1 MAVTTTPITKITIDS
16 KNFQEKDP
24 DTGAFLPKMNANVF
38 GQADQL
44 LSKAERV
51 LQSTINAF
59 EGFNTNLRTTFQTNN
74 LSDPK
79 NPIYA
84 GRFSQ
89 SAYINTSDRDNAMR
103 SLQSAFN
110 TKIHYDSIGDAGF
123 DIKAEDAVLVNI
135 TKSFKNRKAQMKAI
149 EELDKVGGTL
159 DVDSAKT
166 KKNPY
171 RSVISVPMSKT
182 DYDAIINNN
191 TQKEA
196 NKILSKYVK
205 DTIPRANKENRLE
218 TSRQNAV
225 KKEKEAKEAE
235 RKEKQND
242 VKKEKEAKE
251 AERKEKQKEKEEEES
266 KRKTKGTLL
275 KILAVLGAMAD
286 LVRRVVTAALANSIQ
301 TKQDAITGHNL
312 GLTTEEVRRYKY
324 FDIAHGMEGG
334 TTVRAMSALQSAFGL
349 GQEIDTAKLEKLAP
363 VLRGDTANLART
375 GVAGGEETNKLL
387 GMILTDYL
395 KQYLSG
401 KNSLNQYESN
411 PSVRRANLVSNL
423 NSAFPELGTLF
434 GTMLEDYESGIYKE
448 KFIDYTG
455 WLSTTKTNQG
465 SMSDA
470 QLNAFQ
476 EMGALLTS
484 VNSKLK
490 DLTDKYLAGFA
501 LSLVGLV
508 QKVDNIQFGKT
519 ATEKNEQNKTNKQL
533 NLEARESMRA
543 HRDLAQTQFENT
555 FRERFGFDLASTGLT
570 ISDLIS
576 YKDLNT
582 QDSSVRATKIREFA
596 SRIIY
601 GDNADL
607 LAYLASYEQYNK
619 LYEQANTEAQ
629 KTSGKVDYNK
639 SDYVLSFI
647 LKNIEKNIQEY
658 SRPKETGTYKVQGQ
672 TVGSYK
678 NLVSRLRDT
687 GVDLSVDEKIA
698 LNHGLINYL
707 STYGDI
713 EAQLS
718 ESGDNDFL
726 DEIALLYN
734 AQNPD
739 NKIAFNKGL
748 YSGNMSKEGREKFE
762 QLFKAGAFT
771 DDMLLQAYINL
782 LSGKGNAVTRRKDF
796 MNSMENAFYESQY
809 DAKTTQASSIAL
821 GGYVLGD
828 LLTKSAID
836 AVREEWAKKGYTLDN
851 KAVVYANS
859 DNRTL
864 DIIIYGTDTRGNRK
878 ELKTV
883 HYGAYDS
890 SVDKAV
896 DVDLSNL
903 R

>member
-24 DTGAFLPKMNANVF
+24 VTGAFLPKMNANVF

-59 EGFNTNLRTTFQTNN
+59 EGFNTNLRMTAQTNN

-79 NPIYA
+79 NPIYT

-110 TKIHYDSIGDAGF
+110 AKISYDSIGDAGF

-135 TKSFKNRKAQMKAI
+135 TKNFKNRKAQMKAI

-196 NKILSKYVK
+196 NKILSKYVN
-205 DTIPRANKENRLE
+205 DTIPMANKENRLE
-218 TSRQNAV
+218 TSR
-225 KKEKEAKEAE
+225 
-235 RKEKQND
+235 QND

-266 KRKTKGTLL
+266 KRKTMGTLL
-275 KILAVLGAMAD
+275 KILAVLGAIAD
-286 LVRRVVTAALANSIQ
+286 LVRRVVTTALANSIQ
-301 TKQDAITGHNL
+301 AKQDAITGHNL

-334 TTVRAMSALQSAFGL
+334 TTVGAMSALQTAFGL
-349 GQEIDTAKLEKLAP
+349 GQEIDITKLEKLTP
-363 VLRGDTANLART
+363 VLSGDTANLART
-375 GVAGGEETNKLL
+375 GVAGGGETNKLL

-423 NSAFPELGTLF
+423 NSVFPELGTLF
-434 GTMLEDYESGIYKE
+434 GTMLEDYESGIYKG
-448 KFIDYTG
+448 KFSDYTG

-465 SMSDA
+465 GISDA
-470 QLNAFQ
+470 QQNAYQ

-490 DLTDKYLAGFA
+490 DLTNKYLTDFA
-501 LSLVGLV
+501 LSLAGLV

-533 NLEARESMRA
+533 NLEARESMQA
-543 HRDLAQTQFENT
+543 HRHLAQTQFENT

-570 ISDLIS
+570 MSDLIS
-576 YKDLNT
+576 YKNLNN
-582 QDSSVRATKIREFA
+582 QDSSVRATKIREIA

-601 GDNADL
+601 GDNVDL

-619 LYEQANTEAQ
+619 LYEQANTEAR
-629 KTSGKVDYNK
+629 KTSGKVDYNTA
-639 SDYVLSFI
+639 DYLLSFI
-647 LKNIEKNIQEY
+647 LQNIEKNIQEY
-658 SRPKETGTYKVQGQ
+658 SRPKETGTYTVQGQ
-672 TVGSYK
+672 TVSPYK

-687 GVDLSVDEKIA
+687 GADLSVDEKTA
-698 LNHGLINYL
+698 LSYGLINYL
-707 STYGDI
+707 STYGGI
-713 EAQLS
+713 EAQLL

-748 YSGNMSKEGREKFE
+748 YFGNMSKEGREKFE

-782 LSGKGNAVTRRKDF
+782 LSGKGNAITRRKDF

-809 DAKTTQASSIAL
+809 DKKTTQASSIAL
-821 GGYVLGD
+821 SSYVLGN

-836 AVREEWAKKGYTLDN
+836 AIREEWAKKGYTLDN

-864 DIIIYGTDTRGNRK
+864 DITLYGTDTRGNRK
-878 ELKTV
+878 ELQTI

>member
-24 DTGAFLPKMNANVF
+24 VTGAFLPKMNANVF

-59 EGFNTNLRTTFQTNN
+59 EGFNTNLRMTAQTNN

-79 NPIYA
+79 NPIYT

-110 TKIHYDSIGDAGF
+110 AKISYDSIGDAGF

-135 TKSFKNRKAQMKAI
+135 TKNFKNRKAQMKAI

-196 NKILSKYVK
+196 NKILSKYVN

-218 TSRQNAV
+218 TSR
-225 KKEKEAKEAE
+225 
-235 RKEKQND
+235 QND

-266 KRKTKGTLL
+266 KRKTMGTLL
-275 KILAVLGAMAD
+275 KILAVLGSIAD
-286 LVRRVVTAALANSIQ
+286 LVRRVVTTALANSIQ
-301 TKQDAITGHNL
+301 AKQDAITGHNL

-334 TTVRAMSALQSAFGL
+334 TTVGAMSALQSAFGL

-375 GVAGGEETNKLL
+375 GVAGGGETNKLL

-401 KNSLNQYESN
+401 KNSLNQYEPN

-434 GTMLEDYESGIYKE
+434 GTMLEDYESGIYKG
-448 KFIDYTG
+448 KFSDYTG

-465 SMSDA
+465 GMSDA
-470 QLNAFQ
+470 QQNAFQ

-533 NLEARESMRA
+533 NLEAREAMQA

-570 ISDLIS
+570 IGDLIS
-576 YKDLNT
+576 YKNLNN

-619 LYEQANTEAQ
+619 LYEQANIEAR
-629 KTSGKVDYNK
+629 KTSGKVDYNT

-647 LKNIEKNIQEY
+647 MKNIEKNIQDY
-658 SRPKETGTYKVQGQ
+658 SRPKETGAYTVQGQ
-672 TVGSYK
+672 TVSPYK

-687 GVDLSVDEKIA
+687 GVDLSVEEKIA
-698 LNHGLINYL
+698 LSHGLINYL
-707 STYGDI
+707 STYGGI

-771 DDMLLQAYINL
+771 DDMLLRAYINL
-782 LSGKGNAVTRRKDF
+782 LSGKGNAITRRKDF

-809 DAKTTQASSIAL
+809 DAKTAQASSIAL
-821 GGYVLGD
+821 SSYVLGN

-836 AVREEWAKKGYTLDN
+836 DIREEWAKKGYTLDN

-864 DIIIYGTDTRGNRK
+864 DITLYGTDTRGNRK
-878 ELKTV
+878 ELQTI

>member
-79 NPIYA
+79 NPIYT

-196 NKILSKYVK
+196 NKILSKYVN

-218 TSRQNAV
+218 TSR
-225 KKEKEAKEAE
+225 
-235 RKEKQND
+235 QND

-251 AERKEKQKEKEEEES
+251 AERKEKQKEKEEEDP

-301 TKQDAITGHNL
+301 TKQDATTGHNL

-434 GTMLEDYESGIYKE
+434 GTMLEDYESGIYKG
-448 KFIDYTG
+448 KFSDYTG

-465 SMSDA
+465 GMSDA

-533 NLEARESMRA
+533 NLEARESMQA
-543 HRDLAQTQFENT
+543 HRDLAQAQFENT

-582 QDSSVRATKIREFA
+582 QNSSVRATKIREFA

-687 GVDLSVDEKIA
+687 GADLSVDEKIA

-821 GGYVLGD
+821 SGYVLGN

-836 AVREEWAKKGYTLDN
+836 DVREEWAKKGYTLDN

-864 DIIIYGTDTRGNRK
+864 DITLYGTDNRGNRK
-878 ELKTV
+878 ELQTI

>member
-1 MAVTTTPITKITIDS
+1 M
-16 KNFQEKDP
+16 
-24 DTGAFLPKMNANVF
+24 
-38 GQADQL
+38 
-44 LSKAERV
+44 
-51 LQSTINAF
+51 
-59 EGFNTNLRTTFQTNN
+59 
-74 LSDPK
+74 
-79 NPIYA
+79 
-84 GRFSQ
+84 
-89 SAYINTSDRDNAMR
+89 
-103 SLQSAFN
+103 
-110 TKIHYDSIGDAGF
+110 
-123 DIKAEDAVLVNI
+123 
-135 TKSFKNRKAQMKAI
+135 
-149 EELDKVGGTL
+149 
-159 DVDSAKT
+159 
-166 KKNPY
+166 
-171 RSVISVPMSKT
+171 
-182 DYDAIINNN
+182 
-191 TQKEA
+191 
-196 NKILSKYVK
+196 
-205 DTIPRANKENRLE
+205 
-218 TSRQNAV
+218 
-225 KKEKEAKEAE
+225 
-235 RKEKQND
+235 
-242 VKKEKEAKE
+242 
-251 AERKEKQKEKEEEES
+251 
-266 KRKTKGTLL
+266 
-275 KILAVLGAMAD
+275 KILAVLGAIAD
-286 LVRRVVTAALANSIQ
+286 LVRRVVTTALANSIQ
-301 TKQDAITGHNL
+301 AKQDAITGHNL

-334 TTVRAMSALQSAFGL
+334 ATVGAMSALQSAFGL
-349 GQEIDTAKLEKLAP
+349 GQEIDIAKLEKLTP
-363 VLRGDTANLART
+363 VLSGDTANLART
-375 GVAGGEETNKLL
+375 GVAGGGETNKLL

-434 GTMLEDYESGIYKE
+434 GTMLEDYESGIYKG
-448 KFIDYTG
+448 KFSDYTG

-465 SMSDA
+465 GMSDA
-470 QLNAFQ
+470 QQNAFQ
-476 EMGALLTS
+476 EMGALITS

-533 NLEARESMRA
+533 NLEARESMQA

-570 ISDLIS
+570 MSDLIS
-576 YKDLNT
+576 YKNLNA
-582 QDSSVRATKIREFA
+582 QDSSPRATKIREVA

-619 LYEQANTEAQ
+619 LYEQANAEAR
-629 KTSGKVDYNK
+629 KTSGKVDYNT

-658 SRPKETGTYKVQGQ
+658 SRPKETGAYTVQGQ
-672 TVGSYK
+672 TVSSYK
-678 NLVSRLRDT
+678 NLISRLRDT
-687 GVDLSVDEKIA
+687 GADLTVDEKTA
-698 LNHGLINYL
+698 LSYGLINYL
-707 STYGDI
+707 STYGGI
-713 EAQLS
+713 EAQLL

-782 LSGKGNAVTRRKDF
+782 LSGKGNAITRRKDF
-796 MNSMENAFYESQY
+796 MDSMENAFYESQY
-809 DAKTTQASSIAL
+809 DKKTTQASSIAL
-821 GGYVLGD
+821 SSYVLGN

-836 AVREEWAKKGYTLDN
+836 DIREEWAKKGYTLDN

-864 DIIIYGTDTRGNRK
+864 DITLYGTDTRGNRK
-878 ELKTV
+878 ELQTI

>member
-24 DTGAFLPKMNANVF
+24 VTGAFLPKMNANVF

-59 EGFNTNLRTTFQTNN
+59 EGFNTNLRMTAQANN

-79 NPIYA
+79 NPIYT

-110 TKIHYDSIGDAGF
+110 AKISYDSIGDAGF

-135 TKSFKNRKAQMKAI
+135 TKNFKNRKAQMKAI

-159 DVDSAKT
+159 DTDSAKT

-196 NKILSKYVK
+196 NKILSKYVN

-218 TSRQNAV
+218 TSR
-225 KKEKEAKEAE
+225 
-235 RKEKQND
+235 QND

-266 KRKTKGTLL
+266 KRKTMGTLL
-275 KILAVLGAMAD
+275 KILAVLGAIAD
-286 LVRRVVTAALANSIQ
+286 LVRRVVTTALANSIQ
-301 TKQDAITGHNL
+301 AKQDAITGHNL

-334 TTVRAMSALQSAFGL
+334 TTVGAMSALQSAFGL

-375 GVAGGEETNKLL
+375 GVAGGGETNKLL

-434 GTMLEDYESGIYKE
+434 GTMLEDYESGIYKG
-448 KFIDYTG
+448 KFSDYTG

-465 SMSDA
+465 GMSDA
-470 QLNAFQ
+470 QQNAFQ

-501 LSLVGLV
+501 LSLAGLV

-533 NLEARESMRA
+533 NLEARESMQA
-543 HRDLAQTQFENT
+543 HRYLAQTQFENT

-570 ISDLIS
+570 MSDLIS
-576 YKDLNT
+576 YKNLDT
-582 QDSSVRATKIREFA
+582 KDSSVRATKIREFV

-619 LYEQANTEAQ
+619 LYEQANTEAR
-629 KTSGKVDYNK
+629 KTSGKVDYNT

-687 GVDLSVDEKIA
+687 GADLSVDEKTA
-698 LNHGLINYL
+698 LSYGLINYL
-707 STYGDI
+707 STYGGI
-713 EAQLS
+713 EAQLL

-782 LSGKGNAVTRRKDF
+782 LSGKGNAITRRKDF

-809 DAKTTQASSIAL
+809 DKKTTQASSIAL
-821 GGYVLGD
+821 SSYVLGN

-836 AVREEWAKKGYTLDN
+836 DIREEWAKKGYTLDN

-864 DIIIYGTDTRGNRK
+864 DITLYGTDTRGNRK
-878 ELKTV
+878 ELQTI

>member
-24 DTGAFLPKMNANVF
+24 VTGAFLPKMNANVF

-79 NPIYA
+79 NPIYT

-110 TKIHYDSIGDAGF
+110 AKISYDSIGDAGF

-196 NKILSKYVK
+196 NKILSKYVN
-205 DTIPRANKENRLE
+205 DTIPMANKENRLE
-218 TSRQNAV
+218 TSR
-225 KKEKEAKEAE
+225 
-235 RKEKQND
+235 QND

-266 KRKTKGTLL
+266 KRKTMGTLL
-275 KILAVLGAMAD
+275 KIHAALGAIAE
-286 LVRRVVTAALANSIQ
+286 LVRRLVTTILANSIQ
-301 TKQDAITGHNL
+301 AKQDAITGHNL

-334 TTVRAMSALQSAFGL
+334 TTVGAMSALQSAFGL
-349 GQEIDTAKLEKLAP
+349 GQEIDITKLDKLAP
-363 VLRGDTANLART
+363 VLSGDTANLART
-375 GVAGGEETNKLL
+375 GVAGGGETNKLL

-434 GTMLEDYESGIYKE
+434 GTMLEDYESGIYKG
-448 KFIDYTG
+448 KFSDYTG

-465 SMSDA
+465 GMSDA
-470 QLNAFQ
+470 QQNAFQ

-501 LSLVGLV
+501 LSLAGLV

-533 NLEARESMRA
+533 NLEARESMQA
-543 HRDLAQTQFENT
+543 HRYLAQTQFENT

-570 ISDLIS
+570 MSDLIS
-576 YKDLNT
+576 YKNLNT

-619 LYEQANTEAQ
+619 LYEQANTEAR
-629 KTSGKVDYNK
+629 KTSGKVDYNT

-672 TVGSYK
+672 TVGSYR

-687 GVDLSVDEKIA
+687 GADLTVDEKTA
-698 LNHGLINYL
+698 LNYGLINYL
-707 STYGDI
+707 STYGGI

-782 LSGKGNAVTRRKDF
+782 LSGKGNAITRRKDF

-809 DAKTTQASSIAL
+809 DKKTTQASSIAL
-821 GGYVLGD
+821 SSYVLGN

-836 AVREEWAKKGYTLDN
+836 DIREEWAKKGYTLDN

-864 DIIIYGTDTRGNRK
+864 DITLYGTDTRGNRK
-878 ELKTV
+878 ELQTI

>member
-24 DTGAFLPKMNANVF
+24 VTGAFLPKMNANVF

-79 NPIYA
+79 NPIYT

-110 TKIHYDSIGDAGF
+110 AKISYDSIGDAGF

-135 TKSFKNRKAQMKAI
+135 TKNFKNRKAQMKAI

-196 NKILSKYVK
+196 NKILSKYVN
-205 DTIPRANKENRLE
+205 DTIPMANKENRLE
-218 TSRQNAV
+218 TSR
-225 KKEKEAKEAE
+225 
-235 RKEKQND
+235 QND

-266 KRKTKGTLL
+266 KRKTMGTLL
-275 KILAVLGAMAD
+275 KILAVLGAIAD
-286 LVRRVVTAALANSIQ
+286 LVRRVVTTALANSIQ
-301 TKQDAITGHNL
+301 AKQDAITGHNL

-334 TTVRAMSALQSAFGL
+334 TTVGAMSALQSAFGL
-349 GQEIDTAKLEKLAP
+349 GQEIDTTKLEKLAP

-375 GVAGGEETNKLL
+375 GVAGGGETNKLL

-434 GTMLEDYESGIYKE
+434 GTMLEDYESGIYKG
-448 KFIDYTG
+448 KFSDYTG

-465 SMSDA
+465 GRSDA

-533 NLEARESMRA
+533 NLEAREAMQA

-570 ISDLIS
+570 MSDLIS
-576 YKDLNT
+576 YKNLNT
-582 QDSSVRATKIREFA
+582 RDSSVRATKIREFA

-619 LYEQANTEAQ
+619 LYEQANAEAR
-629 KTSGKVDYNK
+629 KTSGKVDYNT

-658 SRPKETGTYKVQGQ
+658 SRPKETGIYKVQGQ

-687 GVDLSVDEKIA
+687 GADLTVDEKTA
-698 LNHGLINYL
+698 LSYGLINYL
-707 STYGDI
+707 STYGGI
-713 EAQLS
+713 EAQLL

-782 LSGKGNAVTRRKDF
+782 LSGKGNAITRRKDF

-809 DAKTTQASSIAL
+809 DKKTTQASSIAL
-821 GGYVLGD
+821 SSYVLGN

-836 AVREEWAKKGYTLDN
+836 DIREEWAKKGYTLDN

-864 DIIIYGTDTRGNRK
+864 DITLYGTDTRGNRK
-878 ELKTV
+878 ELQTI

>member
-24 DTGAFLPKMNANVF
+24 VTGAFLPKMNANVF

-79 NPIYA
+79 NPIYT

-110 TKIHYDSIGDAGF
+110 AKISYDSIGDAGF
-123 DIKAEDAVLVNI
+123 DIKAEDAVLINI

-196 NKILSKYVK
+196 NKILSKYVN

-218 TSRQNAV
+218 TSR
-225 KKEKEAKEAE
+225 
-235 RKEKQND
+235 QND

-266 KRKTKGTLL
+266 KRKTMGTLL
-275 KILAVLGAMAD
+275 KILAVLGAIAD
-286 LVRRVVTAALANSIQ
+286 LVRRVVTTALANSIQ
-301 TKQDAITGHNL
+301 AKQDAITGHNL

-334 TTVRAMSALQSAFGL
+334 TTVGAMSALQSAFGL
-349 GQEIDTAKLEKLAP
+349 GQEIDIAKLEKLTP
-363 VLRGDTANLART
+363 VLSGDTANLART
-375 GVAGGEETNKLL
+375 GVAGGGETNKLL

-401 KNSLNQYESN
+401 KNSLDQYESN

-434 GTMLEDYESGIYKE
+434 GTMLEDYESGIYKG
-448 KFIDYTG
+448 KFSDYTG
-455 WLSTTKTNQG
+455 WLSTTRTNQG
-465 SMSDA
+465 GMSDA
-470 QLNAFQ
+470 QQNAFQ

-490 DLTDKYLAGFA
+490 DLTDKYLVGFA
-501 LSLVGLV
+501 LSLAGLV

-533 NLEARESMRA
+533 NLEARESMQA
-543 HRDLAQTQFENT
+543 HRYLAQTQFENT

-570 ISDLIS
+570 MSDLIS
-576 YKDLNT
+576 YKNLNT

-619 LYEQANTEAQ
+619 LYEQANTEAR

-639 SDYVLSFI
+639 YDYVLSFI

-658 SRPKETGTYKVQGQ
+658 SKPKEIGMYTVQGQ
-672 TVGSYK
+672 TVSSYK

-687 GVDLSVDEKIA
+687 GADLTVDEKTA
-698 LNHGLINYL
+698 LSYGLINYL

-748 YSGNMSKEGREKFE
+748 YFGNMSKEGREKFE

-782 LSGKGNAVTRRKDF
+782 LSGKGNAITRRKDY

-809 DAKTTQASSIAL
+809 DKKTTQASSIAL
-821 GGYVLGD
+821 SSYVLGN

-836 AVREEWAKKGYTLDN
+836 DIREEWAKKGYTLDN

-864 DIIIYGTDTRGNRK
+864 DITLYGTDTRGNRK
-878 ELKTV
+878 ELQTI

>member
-24 DTGAFLPKMNANVF
+24 VTGAFLPKMNANVF

-59 EGFNTNLRTTFQTNN
+59 EGFNTNLRMTAQTNN

-79 NPIYA
+79 NPIYT

-110 TKIHYDSIGDAGF
+110 AKIRYDSIGDAGF

-149 EELDKVGGTL
+149 EELDKVGGNL
-159 DVDSAKT
+159 DTDSAKT

-196 NKILSKYVK
+196 NKILSKYVN
-205 DTIPRANKENRLE
+205 DTIPMANKENRLE
-218 TSRQNAV
+218 TSR
-225 KKEKEAKEAE
+225 
-235 RKEKQND
+235 QND

-251 AERKEKQKEKEEEES
+251 AERKEKQKEREEEES
-266 KRKTKGTLL
+266 KRKTMGTLL
-275 KILAVLGAMAD
+275 KILAVLGAIAD
-286 LVRRVVTAALANSIQ
+286 LVRRAVTTALANSIQ
-301 TKQDAITGHNL
+301 TKQDTITGHNL

-334 TTVRAMSALQSAFGL
+334 TTVGAMSALQTAFGL
-349 GQEIDTAKLEKLAP
+349 GQEIDIAKLDKLAP
-363 VLRGDTANLART
+363 VLSGDTANLART
-375 GVAGGEETNKLL
+375 GVAGGGETNKLL

-434 GTMLEDYESGIYKE
+434 GTMLEDYESGIYKG
-448 KFIDYTG
+448 KFSDYTG
-455 WLSTTKTNQG
+455 WLSTTRTNQG
-465 SMSDA
+465 GMSDA
-470 QLNAFQ
+470 KQNAFQ

-490 DLTDKYLAGFA
+490 DLADKYLAGFA

-533 NLEARESMRA
+533 NLEARESMQA

-555 FRERFGFDLASTGLT
+555 FRERFGFDLASNGLT
-570 ISDLIS
+570 MSDLIS
-576 YKDLNT
+576 YKTLNA
-582 QDSSVRATKIREFA
+582 QDYSPRATKIREIA

-619 LYEQANTEAQ
+619 LYEQANAEAR
-629 KTSGKVDYNK
+629 KTSGKVDYNT

-658 SRPKETGTYKVQGQ
+658 SRPKETGAYTVQGQ
-672 TVGSYK
+672 TVSSYK
-678 NLVSRLRDT
+678 NLISRLRDT
-687 GVDLSVDEKIA
+687 GADLTVDEKTA
-698 LNHGLINYL
+698 LSYGLINYL
-707 STYGDI
+707 STYGGI

-782 LSGKGNAVTRRKDF
+782 LSGKGNAITRRKDF

-809 DAKTTQASSIAL
+809 DKKTTQASSIAL
-821 GGYVLGD
+821 SSYVLGN

-836 AVREEWAKKGYTLDN
+836 NIREEWTKKGYTLDN

-864 DIIIYGTDTRGNRK
+864 DITLYGTDTRGNRK
-878 ELKTV
+878 ELQTI

>member
-24 DTGAFLPKMNANVF
+24 VTGAFLPKMNANVF

-59 EGFNTNLRTTFQTNN
+59 EGFNTNLRMTAQTNN

-79 NPIYA
+79 NPIYT

-110 TKIHYDSIGDAGF
+110 AKVSYDSIGDAGF

-135 TKSFKNRKAQMKAI
+135 TKNFKNRKAQMKAI

-196 NKILSKYVK
+196 NKILSKYVN
-205 DTIPRANKENRLE
+205 DTIPMANKENRLE
-218 TSRQNAV
+218 TSR
-225 KKEKEAKEAE
+225 
-235 RKEKQND
+235 QND

-266 KRKTKGTLL
+266 KRKTMGTLL
-275 KILAVLGAMAD
+275 KILAVLGAIAD
-286 LVRRVVTAALANSIQ
+286 LVRRVVTTALANSIQ
-301 TKQDAITGHNL
+301 AKQDAITGHNL

-334 TTVRAMSALQSAFGL
+334 TTVGAMSALQSAFGL
-349 GQEIDTAKLEKLAP
+349 GQEIDITKLEKLTP
-363 VLRGDTANLART
+363 VLSGDTANLARK
-375 GVAGGEETNKLL
+375 GIAGGGETNKLL

-395 KQYLSG
+395 KQYLIG

-434 GTMLEDYESGIYKE
+434 GTMLEDYESGIYKG
-448 KFIDYTG
+448 KFSDYTG

-465 SMSDA
+465 GMSDA
-470 QLNAFQ
+470 QQNAFQ

-533 NLEARESMRA
+533 NLEARESMQA

-555 FRERFGFDLASTGLT
+555 FKERFGFDLASTGLT

-576 YKDLNT
+576 YKNLNN

-601 GDNADL
+601 GDHADL
-607 LAYLASYEQYNK
+607 LAYLASYEQYSK
-619 LYEQANTEAQ
+619 LYEQANTEAR
-629 KTSGKVDYNK
+629 KTSGKVDYNT

-658 SRPKETGTYKVQGQ
+658 SRPKETGAYTVQGQ
-672 TVGSYK
+672 TVSPYK

-687 GVDLSVDEKIA
+687 GADLSVDEKIA
-698 LNHGLINYL
+698 LSHGLINYL
-707 STYGDI
+707 NTYGDI

-782 LSGKGNAVTRRKDF
+782 LSGKGNAITRRKDF

-809 DAKTTQASSIAL
+809 DKKTTQASSIAL
-821 GGYVLGD
+821 SSYVLGN

-836 AVREEWAKKGYTLDN
+836 DIREEWAKKGYTLDN
-851 KAVVYANS
+851 KAVVYSNA

-864 DIIIYGTDTRGNRK
+864 DITLYGTDTRGNRK
-878 ELKTV
+878 ELQTI

>member
-24 DTGAFLPKMNANVF
+24 VTGAFLPKMNANVF

-59 EGFNTNLRTTFQTNN
+59 EGFNTNLRMTAQTNN

-79 NPIYA
+79 NPIYT

-110 TKIHYDSIGDAGF
+110 AKISYDSIGDAGF
-123 DIKAEDAVLVNI
+123 DIKTEDAVLVNI
-135 TKSFKNRKAQMKAI
+135 TKNFKNRKAQMKAI

-196 NKILSKYVK
+196 NKILSKYVN
-205 DTIPRANKENRLE
+205 DTIPMANKENRLE
-218 TSRQNAV
+218 TSR
-225 KKEKEAKEAE
+225 
-235 RKEKQND
+235 QND

-266 KRKTKGTLL
+266 KRKTMGTLL
-275 KILAVLGAMAD
+275 KILAVLGAIAD
-286 LVRRVVTAALANSIQ
+286 LVRRVVTTALANSIQ

-334 TTVRAMSALQSAFGL
+334 TTVGAMSALQSAFGL
-349 GQEIDTAKLEKLAP
+349 GQEIDIAKLDKLAP
-363 VLRGDTANLART
+363 VLSGDTSNLARK
-375 GVAGGEETNKLL
+375 GVAGGGETNKLL
-387 GMILTDYL
+387 GMILSDYL

-434 GTMLEDYESGIYKE
+434 GTMLEDYESGIYKG
-448 KFIDYTG
+448 KFSDYTG

-465 SMSDA
+465 GMSDA
-470 QLNAFQ
+470 QQNAFQ

-501 LSLVGLV
+501 LSLAGLV

-533 NLEARESMRA
+533 NLEAREAMQA

-570 ISDLIS
+570 MGDLIS
-576 YKDLNT
+576 YKNLNN

-619 LYEQANTEAQ
+619 LYEQADTEAR

-658 SRPKETGTYKVQGQ
+658 SRPKETGTYTVQGQ
-672 TVGSYK
+672 TVSPYK
-678 NLVSRLRDT
+678 NLVSRLRDI
-687 GVDLSVDEKIA
+687 GADLSVDEKIA
-698 LNHGLINYL
+698 LSHGLINYL
-707 STYGDI
+707 STYGGI
-713 EAQLS
+713 EAQLL
-718 ESGDNDFL
+718 ERGDNDFL

-734 AQNPD
+734 ARNPD

-782 LSGKGNAVTRRKDF
+782 LSGKGNAITRRKDF

-821 GGYVLGD
+821 SSYVLGN

-836 AVREEWAKKGYTLDN
+836 DIREEWAKKGYTLDN

-864 DIIIYGTDTRGNRK
+864 DITLYGTDTRGNRK
-878 ELKTV
+878 ELQTI

>member
-24 DTGAFLPKMNANVF
+24 VTGAFLPKMNANVF

-59 EGFNTNLRTTFQTNN
+59 EGFNTNLRMTFQTNN

-110 TKIHYDSIGDAGF
+110 AKVSYDSIGNARF

-135 TKSFKNRKAQMKAI
+135 TKNFKNRKAQMKAI

-159 DVDSAKT
+159 DTDSAKT

-196 NKILSKYVK
+196 NKILSKYVN
-205 DTIPRANKENRLE
+205 DTIPMANKENRLE
-218 TSRQNAV
+218 TSRQN
-225 KKEKEAKEAE
+225 
-235 RKEKQND
+235 D

-251 AERKEKQKEKEEEES
+251 TERKEKQKEKEEEES
-266 KRKTKGTLL
+266 KRKTMGTLL
-275 KILAVLGAMAD
+275 KILAVLGAIAD
-286 LVRRVVTAALANSIQ
+286 LVRRVVTTALANSIQ
-301 TKQDAITGHNL
+301 AKQDAITGHNL

-334 TTVRAMSALQSAFGL
+334 TTVGAMSALQSAFGL
-349 GQEIDTAKLEKLAP
+349 GQEIDITKLEKLTP
-363 VLRGDTANLART
+363 VLSGDTANLART
-375 GVAGGEETNKLL
+375 GVAGGGETNKLL

-434 GTMLEDYESGIYKE
+434 GTMLEDYESGIYKG
-448 KFIDYTG
+448 KFSDYTG
-455 WLSTTKTNQG
+455 WLSTTRTNQG
-465 SMSDA
+465 GMSDA
-470 QLNAFQ
+470 QQNAFQ

-533 NLEARESMRA
+533 NMEARESMQA
-543 HRDLAQTQFENT
+543 HRYLAQTQFENT

-570 ISDLIS
+570 MSDLIS
-576 YKDLNT
+576 YKNLNT

-619 LYEQANTEAQ
+619 LYEQANAEAR
-629 KTSGKVDYNK
+629 KTSGKVDYNT

-672 TVGSYK
+672 TVGSYR

-687 GVDLSVDEKIA
+687 GADLSVEEKTA
-698 LNHGLINYL
+698 LNYGLINYL
-707 STYGDI
+707 STYGGI

-748 YSGNMSKEGREKFE
+748 YFGNMSKEGREKFE

-782 LSGKGNAVTRRKDF
+782 LSGKGNAITRRKDF

-809 DAKTTQASSIAL
+809 DKKTTQASSIAL
-821 GGYVLGD
+821 SSYVLGN

-836 AVREEWAKKGYTLDN
+836 DIREEWAKKGYTLDN

-864 DIIIYGTDTRGNRK
+864 DITLYGTDTRGNRK
-878 ELKTV
+878 ELQTI

>member
-24 DTGAFLPKMNANVF
+24 VTGAFLPKMNANVF

-59 EGFNTNLRTTFQTNN
+59 EGFNTNLRMTFQTNN

-110 TKIHYDSIGDAGF
+110 AKVSYDSIGNAGF

-159 DVDSAKT
+159 DTDSAKT

-196 NKILSKYVK
+196 NKILSKYVN
-205 DTIPRANKENRLE
+205 DTIPMANKENRLE
-218 TSRQNAV
+218 TSRQN
-225 KKEKEAKEAE
+225 
-235 RKEKQND
+235 D

-251 AERKEKQKEKEEEES
+251 TERKEKQKEKEEEES
-266 KRKTKGTLL
+266 KRKTMGTLL
-275 KILAVLGAMAD
+275 KILAVLGAIAD
-286 LVRRVVTAALANSIQ
+286 LVRRVVTTALANSIQ
-301 TKQDAITGHNL
+301 AKQDAITGHNL

-334 TTVRAMSALQSAFGL
+334 ATVGAMSALQSAFGL
-349 GQEIDTAKLEKLAP
+349 GQEIDITKLEKLTP
-363 VLRGDTANLART
+363 VLSGDTANLART
-375 GVAGGEETNKLL
+375 GVAGGGETNKLL

-434 GTMLEDYESGIYKE
+434 GTMLEDYVSGIYKG
-448 KFIDYTG
+448 KFSDYTG
-455 WLSTTKTNQG
+455 WLSTTRTNQG
-465 SMSDA
+465 GMSDA
-470 QLNAFQ
+470 QQNAFQ

-533 NLEARESMRA
+533 NLEARESMQA

-570 ISDLIS
+570 MDDLIS
-576 YKDLNT
+576 YKNLNT

-619 LYEQANTEAQ
+619 LYEQANTEAR
-629 KTSGKVDYNK
+629 KTSGKVDYNT

-658 SRPKETGTYKVQGQ
+658 TRPKETGTYKVQGQ

-687 GVDLSVDEKIA
+687 GADLSVDEKTA
-698 LNHGLINYL
+698 LSYGLINYL
-707 STYGDI
+707 STYGGI

-748 YSGNMSKEGREKFE
+748 YFGNMSKEGREKFE

-782 LSGKGNAVTRRKDF
+782 LSGKGNAITRRKDF

-809 DAKTTQASSIAL
+809 DKKTTQASSIAL
-821 GGYVLGD
+821 SSYVLGN

-836 AVREEWAKKGYTLDN
+836 DIREEWAKKGYTLDN

-864 DIIIYGTDTRGNRK
+864 DITLYGTDTRGNRK
-878 ELKTV
+878 ELQTI

>member
-24 DTGAFLPKMNANVF
+24 VTGAFLPRMNSNVF

-79 NPIYA
+79 NPIYT

-110 TKIHYDSIGDAGF
+110 AKISYDSIGDAGF

-135 TKSFKNRKAQMKAI
+135 TKNFKNRKAQMKAI

-196 NKILSKYVK
+196 NKILSKYVN

-218 TSRQNAV
+218 TSR
-225 KKEKEAKEAE
+225 
-235 RKEKQND
+235 QND

-266 KRKTKGTLL
+266 KRKTMGTLL
-275 KILAVLGAMAD
+275 KILAVLGSIAD
-286 LVRRVVTAALANSIQ
+286 LVRRVVTTALANAIQ
-301 TKQDAITGHNL
+301 AKQDAITGHNL

-334 TTVRAMSALQSAFGL
+334 TTVGAMSALQSAFGL

-375 GVAGGEETNKLL
+375 GVAGGGETNKLL

-434 GTMLEDYESGIYKE
+434 GTMLEDYESGIYKG
-448 KFIDYTG
+448 KFSDYTG

-465 SMSDA
+465 GMSDA
-470 QLNAFQ
+470 QQNAFQ

-490 DLTDKYLAGFA
+490 DLTDKYLADFA

-533 NLEARESMRA
+533 NMEARESMQA

-555 FRERFGFDLASTGLT
+555 FKERFGFDLASTGLT
-570 ISDLIS
+570 MGDLIG
-576 YKDLNT
+576 YKTLNA
-582 QDSSVRATKIREFA
+582 QDYSPRATKIREVA
-596 SRIIY
+596 SSIIY

-619 LYEQANTEAQ
+619 LYEQADTEAR

-687 GVDLSVDEKIA
+687 GADLSVDEKIA

-707 STYGDI
+707 NTYGGI
-713 EAQLS
+713 EAQLL

-739 NKIAFNKGL
+739 NKIAFKKGL

-782 LSGKGNAVTRRKDF
+782 LSGKGNAITRRKDF

-809 DAKTTQASSIAL
+809 DKKTTQASSIAL
-821 GGYVLGD
+821 SSYVLGN

-836 AVREEWAKKGYTLDN
+836 DIREEWAKRGYTLDN

-864 DIIIYGTDTRGNRK
+864 DITLYGTDTRGNRK
-878 ELKTV
+878 ELQTI

>member
-110 TKIHYDSIGDAGF
+110 AKISYDSIGDAGF

-235 RKEKQND
+235 RKEKQ
-242 VKKEKEAKE
+242 
-251 AERKEKQKEKEEEES
+251 KEKEEEES

-301 TKQDAITGHNL
+301 TKQDATTGHNL

-465 SMSDA
+465 GMSDA

-533 NLEARESMRA
+533 NLEARESMQA

-687 GVDLSVDEKIA
+687 GADLSVDEKTA
-698 LNHGLINYL
+698 LNYGLINYL
-707 STYGDI
+707 STYGGI

-821 GGYVLGD
+821 SGYVLGN

-836 AVREEWAKKGYTLDN
+836 DVRAEWAKKGYTLDN

-864 DIIIYGTDTRGNRK
+864 DITLYGTDNRGNRK
-878 ELKTV
+878 ELQTI

>member
-24 DTGAFLPKMNANVF
+24 VTGAFLPKMNANVF

-79 NPIYA
+79 NPIYT

-110 TKIHYDSIGDAGF
+110 AKISYDSIGDAGF
-123 DIKAEDAVLVNI
+123 DIKAEDAVLINI

-196 NKILSKYVK
+196 NKILSKYVN
-205 DTIPRANKENRLE
+205 DTIPMANEENRLE
-218 TSRQNAV
+218 TSR
-225 KKEKEAKEAE
+225 
-235 RKEKQND
+235 QND

-266 KRKTKGTLL
+266 KRKTMGTLL
-275 KILAVLGAMAD
+275 KILAVLGAIAD
-286 LVRRVVTAALANSIQ
+286 LVRRVVTTALANSIQ
-301 TKQDAITGHNL
+301 AKQDAITGHNL

-334 TTVRAMSALQSAFGL
+334 TTVGAMSALQSAFGL
-349 GQEIDTAKLEKLAP
+349 GQEIDIAKLEKLTP
-363 VLRGDTANLART
+363 VLSGDTANLART
-375 GVAGGEETNKLL
+375 GVAGGGETNKLL

-401 KNSLNQYESN
+401 KNSLDQYESN

-434 GTMLEDYESGIYKE
+434 GTMLEDYESGIYKG
-448 KFIDYTG
+448 KFSDYTG
-455 WLSTTKTNQG
+455 WLSTTRTNQG
-465 SMSDA
+465 GMSDA
-470 QLNAFQ
+470 QQNAFQ

-490 DLTDKYLAGFA
+490 DLTDKYLVGFA
-501 LSLVGLV
+501 LSLAGLV

-533 NLEARESMRA
+533 NLEARESMQA
-543 HRDLAQTQFENT
+543 HRYLAQTQFENT

-570 ISDLIS
+570 MSDLIS
-576 YKDLNT
+576 YKNLNT

-619 LYEQANTEAQ
+619 LYEQANTEAR

-639 SDYVLSFI
+639 YDYVLSFI

-658 SRPKETGTYKVQGQ
+658 SRPKETGAYTVQGQ
-672 TVGSYK
+672 TVSSYK
-678 NLVSRLRDT
+678 NLISRLRDT
-687 GVDLSVDEKIA
+687 GADLTVDEKTA
-698 LNHGLINYL
+698 LNYGLINYL
-707 STYGDI
+707 STYGGI

-748 YSGNMSKEGREKFE
+748 YFGNMSKEGREKFE

-782 LSGKGNAVTRRKDF
+782 LSGKGNAITRRKDY

-809 DAKTTQASSIAL
+809 DKKTTQASSIAL
-821 GGYVLGD
+821 SSYVLGN

-836 AVREEWAKKGYTLDN
+836 DIREEWAKKGYTLDN

-864 DIIIYGTDTRGNRK
+864 DITLYGTDTRGNRK
-878 ELKTV
+878 ELQTI

>member
-24 DTGAFLPKMNANVF
+24 VTGAFLPKMNANVF

-79 NPIYA
+79 NPIYT

-110 TKIHYDSIGDAGF
+110 AKISYDSIGDAGF

-135 TKSFKNRKAQMKAI
+135 TKNFKNRKAQMKAI

-196 NKILSKYVK
+196 NKILSKYVN

-218 TSRQNAV
+218 TSR
-225 KKEKEAKEAE
+225 
-235 RKEKQND
+235 QND

-266 KRKTKGTLL
+266 KRKTMGTLL
-275 KILAVLGAMAD
+275 KILAVLGAIAD
-286 LVRRVVTAALANSIQ
+286 LVRRVVTTALANSIQ
-301 TKQDAITGHNL
+301 AKQDAITGHNL

-334 TTVRAMSALQSAFGL
+334 TTVGAMSALQSAFGL
-349 GQEIDTAKLEKLAP
+349 GQEIDIAKLEKLTP
-363 VLRGDTANLART
+363 VLSGDTANLART
-375 GVAGGEETNKLL
+375 GVAGGGETNKLL

-401 KNSLNQYESN
+401 KNSLDQYESN

-434 GTMLEDYESGIYKE
+434 GTMLEDYESGIYKG
-448 KFIDYTG
+448 KFSDYTG
-455 WLSTTKTNQG
+455 WLSTTRTNQG
-465 SMSDA
+465 GMSDA
-470 QLNAFQ
+470 QQNAFQ

-490 DLTDKYLAGFA
+490 DLTDKYLVGFA
-501 LSLVGLV
+501 LSLAGLV

-533 NLEARESMRA
+533 NLEARESMKA

-570 ISDLIS
+570 MSDLIS
-576 YKDLNT
+576 YKNLNN

-619 LYEQANTEAQ
+619 LYEQANTEAR

-639 SDYVLSFI
+639 YDYVLSFI

-658 SRPKETGTYKVQGQ
+658 SRPKETGAYTVQGQ
-672 TVGSYK
+672 TVSSYK
-678 NLVSRLRDT
+678 NLISRLRDT
-687 GVDLSVDEKIA
+687 GADLTVDEKTA
-698 LNHGLINYL
+698 LSYGLINYL
-707 STYGDI
+707 STYGGI
-713 EAQLS
+713 EDQLL

-748 YSGNMSKEGREKFE
+748 YFGNMSKEGREKFE

-782 LSGKGNAVTRRKDF
+782 LSGKGNAITRRKDY

-809 DAKTTQASSIAL
+809 DKKTTQASSIAL
-821 GGYVLGD
+821 SSYVLGN

-836 AVREEWAKKGYTLDN
+836 DIREEWAKKGYTLDN

-864 DIIIYGTDTRGNRK
+864 DITLYGTDTRGNRK
-878 ELKTV
+878 ELQTI

>member
-24 DTGAFLPKMNANVF
+24 VTGAFLPKMNANVF

-79 NPIYA
+79 NPIYT

-110 TKIHYDSIGDAGF
+110 AKISYDSIGDAGF

-159 DVDSAKT
+159 DIDSAKT

-196 NKILSKYVK
+196 NKILSKYVNG
-205 DTIPRANKENRLE
+205 TIPRANKENRLE
-218 TSRQNAV
+218 TSR
-225 KKEKEAKEAE
+225 
-235 RKEKQND
+235 QND

-266 KRKTKGTLL
+266 KRKTMGTLL
-275 KILAVLGAMAD
+275 KILAVLGAIAD
-286 LVRRVVTAALANSIQ
+286 LVRRVVTTALANSIQ
-301 TKQDAITGHNL
+301 TKQDTITGHNL

-334 TTVRAMSALQSAFGL
+334 TTVGAMSALQTAFGL
-349 GQEIDTAKLEKLAP
+349 GQEIDIAKLDKLAP
-363 VLRGDTANLART
+363 VLSGDTANLART
-375 GVAGGEETNKLL
+375 GVAGGGETNKLL

-434 GTMLEDYESGIYKE
+434 GTMLEDYESGIYKG
-448 KFIDYTG
+448 KFSDYTG
-455 WLSTTKTNQG
+455 WLSTTRTNQG
-465 SMSDA
+465 GMSDA
-470 QLNAFQ
+470 KQNAFQ

-490 DLTDKYLAGFA
+490 DLADKYLAGFA

-533 NLEARESMRA
+533 NLEARESMQA

-555 FRERFGFDLASTGLT
+555 FRERFGFDLASNGLT
-570 ISDLIS
+570 MSDLIS
-576 YKDLNT
+576 YKTLNA
-582 QDSSVRATKIREFA
+582 QDYSPRATKIREIA

-619 LYEQANTEAQ
+619 LYKQANAEAR
-629 KTSGKVDYNK
+629 KTSGKVDYNT

-658 SRPKETGTYKVQGQ
+658 SRPKETGAYTVQGQ
-672 TVGSYK
+672 TVSSYK
-678 NLVSRLRDT
+678 NLISRLRDT
-687 GVDLSVDEKIA
+687 GADLTVDEKTA
-698 LNHGLINYL
+698 LSYGLINYL

-782 LSGKGNAVTRRKDF
+782 LSGKGNAITRRKDF

-809 DAKTTQASSIAL
+809 DKKTTQASSIAL
-821 GGYVLGD
+821 SSYVLGN

-836 AVREEWAKKGYTLDN
+836 DIREEWAKKGYTLDN

-864 DIIIYGTDTRGNRK
+864 DITLYGTDNRGNRK
-878 ELKTV
+878 ELQTI

>member
-24 DTGAFLPKMNANVF
+24 VTGAFLPKMNANVF

-79 NPIYA
+79 NPIYT

-110 TKIHYDSIGDAGF
+110 AKISYDSIGDAGF

-149 EELDKVGGTL
+149 EELDKIGGTL

-196 NKILSKYVK
+196 NKILSKYVNG
-205 DTIPRANKENRLE
+205 TIPMANKENRLE
-218 TSRQNAV
+218 TSRQN
-225 KKEKEAKEAE
+225 
-235 RKEKQND
+235 D

-251 AERKEKQKEKEEEES
+251 TERKEKQKEKEEEES
-266 KRKTKGTLL
+266 KRKTMGTLL
-275 KILAVLGAMAD
+275 KILAVLGAIAD
-286 LVRRVVTAALANSIQ
+286 LVRRVVTTALANSIQ

-334 TTVRAMSALQSAFGL
+334 ATVGAMSALQSAFGL
-349 GQEIDTAKLEKLAP
+349 GQEIDTTKLEKLAP

-375 GVAGGEETNKLL
+375 GVAGGGETNKLL

-434 GTMLEDYESGIYKE
+434 GTMLEDYESGIYKG
-448 KFIDYTG
+448 KFSDYTG
-455 WLSTTKTNQG
+455 WLSTTRTNQG
-465 SMSDA
+465 GMSDA
-470 QLNAFQ
+470 QQNAFQ

-501 LSLVGLV
+501 LSLAGLV

-533 NLEARESMRA
+533 NLEARESMQA
-543 HRDLAQTQFENT
+543 HRDLAQTQFEKT

-576 YKDLNT
+576 YKTLDT
-582 QDSSVRATKIREFA
+582 KDSSVRATKIREFA

-619 LYEQANTEAQ
+619 LYEQANAEAR
-629 KTSGKVDYNK
+629 KTSGKVDYNT

-672 TVGSYK
+672 TVGSYR

-687 GVDLSVDEKIA
+687 GADLTVDEKTA
-698 LNHGLINYL
+698 LNYGLINYL
-707 STYGDI
+707 STYGGI

-782 LSGKGNAVTRRKDF
+782 LSGKGNAITRRKDF

-809 DAKTTQASSIAL
+809 DKKTTQASSIAL
-821 GGYVLGD
+821 SSYVLGN

-836 AVREEWAKKGYTLDN
+836 DIREEWAKKGYTLDN

-864 DIIIYGTDTRGNRK
+864 DITLYGTDTRGNRK
-878 ELKTV
+878 ELQTI

>member
-24 DTGAFLPKMNANVF
+24 VTGAFLPKMNANVF

-79 NPIYA
+79 NPIYT

-110 TKIHYDSIGDAGF
+110 AKISYDSIGDAGF

-196 NKILSKYVK
+196 NKILSKYVN
-205 DTIPRANKENRLE
+205 DTIPMANKENRLE
-218 TSRQNAV
+218 TSRQN
-225 KKEKEAKEAE
+225 
-235 RKEKQND
+235 D

-251 AERKEKQKEKEEEES
+251 TERKEKQKEKEEEES
-266 KRKTKGTLL
+266 KRKTMGTLL
-275 KILAVLGAMAD
+275 KILAVLGAIAD
-286 LVRRVVTAALANSIQ
+286 LVRRVVTTALANSIQ
-301 TKQDAITGHNL
+301 AKQDAITGHNL

-334 TTVRAMSALQSAFGL
+334 TTVGAMSALQSAFGL
-349 GQEIDTAKLEKLAP
+349 GQEIDITKLEKLTP
-363 VLRGDTANLART
+363 VLSEDTANLART
-375 GVAGGEETNKLL
+375 GVAGGGETNKLL

-434 GTMLEDYESGIYKE
+434 GTMLEDYESGIYKG
-448 KFIDYTG
+448 KFSDYTG

-465 SMSDA
+465 GISDA
-470 QLNAFQ
+470 QQNAFQ

-484 VNSKLK
+484 VNSKFK
-490 DLTDKYLAGFA
+490 DLTNKYLTDFA

-533 NLEARESMRA
+533 NLEARESMQA
-543 HRDLAQTQFENT
+543 HRHLAQTQFENT

-570 ISDLIS
+570 MSDLIS
-576 YKDLNT
+576 YKNLNA
-582 QDSSVRATKIREFA
+582 QDYSPRATKIREIA

-619 LYEQANTEAQ
+619 LYKQADTEAK
-629 KTSGKVDYNK
+629 KTSGKIEYNTA
-639 SDYVLSFI
+639 DYVLSFI
-647 LKNIEKNIQEY
+647 LKNIEQNIQEY
-658 SRPKETGTYKVQGQ
+658 SKPKETGSYTVQGQ
-672 TVGSYK
+672 TVSPYK

-687 GVDLSVDEKIA
+687 GADLSVEEKTA
-698 LNHGLINYL
+698 LSYGLINYL

-713 EAQLS
+713 EDQLL

-748 YSGNMSKEGREKFE
+748 YFGNMSKEGREKFE

-782 LSGKGNAVTRRKDF
+782 LSGKGNAITRRKDF

-809 DAKTTQASSIAL
+809 DKKTTQASSIAL
-821 GGYVLGD
+821 SSYVLGN

-836 AVREEWAKKGYTLDN
+836 DIREEWAKKGYTLDN

-864 DIIIYGTDTRGNRK
+864 DITLYGTDTRGNRK
-878 ELKTV
+878 ELQTI

>member
-24 DTGAFLPKMNANVF
+24 VTGAFLPKMNANVF

-59 EGFNTNLRTTFQTNN
+59 EGFNTNLRMTFQTNN

-79 NPIYA
+79 NPIYT

-110 TKIHYDSIGDAGF
+110 AKISYDSIGDAGF

-135 TKSFKNRKAQMKAI
+135 TKNFKNRKAQMKAI

-159 DVDSAKT
+159 DTDSAKT

-196 NKILSKYVK
+196 NKILSKYVN
-205 DTIPRANKENRLE
+205 DTIPMANKENRLE
-218 TSRQNAV
+218 TSR
-225 KKEKEAKEAE
+225 
-235 RKEKQND
+235 QND

-266 KRKTKGTLL
+266 KRKTMGTLL
-275 KILAVLGAMAD
+275 KILAVLGAIAD
-286 LVRRVVTAALANSIQ
+286 LVRRVVTTALANSIQ
-301 TKQDAITGHNL
+301 AKQDAITGHSL

-334 TTVRAMSALQSAFGL
+334 TTVGAMSALQSAFGL

-375 GVAGGEETNKLL
+375 GVAGGGETNKLL

-395 KQYLSG
+395 KQFLSG

-434 GTMLEDYESGIYKE
+434 GTMLEDYESGIYKG
-448 KFIDYTG
+448 KFSDYTG

-465 SMSDA
+465 GMSDA
-470 QLNAFQ
+470 QQNAFQ

-501 LSLVGLV
+501 LSLAGLV

-533 NLEARESMRA
+533 NLEARESMQA
-543 HRDLAQTQFENT
+543 HRYLAQTQFENT

-570 ISDLIS
+570 MSDLIS
-576 YKDLNT
+576 YKNLDT
-582 QDSSVRATKIREFA
+582 KDSSVRATKIREFV

-601 GDNADL
+601 GNNADL

-619 LYEQANTEAQ
+619 LYEQANTEAR
-629 KTSGKVDYNK
+629 KTSGKVDYNT

-687 GVDLSVDEKIA
+687 GADLSVDEKTA
-698 LNHGLINYL
+698 LSYGLINYL
-707 STYGDI
+707 STYGGI
-713 EAQLS
+713 EAQLL

-782 LSGKGNAVTRRKDF
+782 LSGKGNAITRRKDF

-809 DAKTTQASSIAL
+809 DKKTTQASSIAL
-821 GGYVLGD
+821 SSYVLGN

-836 AVREEWAKKGYTLDN
+836 DIREEWAKKGYTLDN

-864 DIIIYGTDTRGNRK
+864 DITLYGTDTRGNRK
-878 ELKTV
+878 ELQTI

>member
-24 DTGAFLPKMNANVF
+24 VTGAFLPKMNANVF

-59 EGFNTNLRTTFQTNN
+59 EGFNTNLRMTAQANN

-79 NPIYA
+79 NPIYT

-110 TKIHYDSIGDAGF
+110 AKISYDSIGDAGF

-135 TKSFKNRKAQMKAI
+135 TKNFKNRKAQMKAI

-196 NKILSKYVK
+196 NKILSKYVN
-205 DTIPRANKENRLE
+205 DTIPMANKENRLE
-218 TSRQNAV
+218 TSR
-225 KKEKEAKEAE
+225 
-235 RKEKQND
+235 QND

-266 KRKTKGTLL
+266 KRKTMGTLL
-275 KILAVLGAMAD
+275 KILAVLGAIAD
-286 LVRRVVTAALANSIQ
+286 LVRRVVTTALANSIQ
-301 TKQDAITGHNL
+301 TKQDTITGHNL

-334 TTVRAMSALQSAFGL
+334 TTVGAMSALQTAFGL
-349 GQEIDTAKLEKLAP
+349 GQEIDIAKLDKLAP
-363 VLRGDTANLART
+363 VLSGDTANLART
-375 GVAGGEETNKLL
+375 GVAGGGETNKLL

-434 GTMLEDYESGIYKE
+434 GTMLEDYESGIYKG
-448 KFIDYTG
+448 KFSDYTG
-455 WLSTTKTNQG
+455 WLSTTRTNQG
-465 SMSDA
+465 GMSDA
-470 QLNAFQ
+470 KQNAFQ

-490 DLTDKYLAGFA
+490 DLADKYLAGFA

-533 NLEARESMRA
+533 NLEARESMQA

-555 FRERFGFDLASTGLT
+555 FRERFGFDLASNGLT
-570 ISDLIS
+570 MSDLIS
-576 YKDLNT
+576 YKTLNA
-582 QDSSVRATKIREFA
+582 QDYSPRATKIREIA

-619 LYEQANTEAQ
+619 LYEQANTEAR
-629 KTSGKVDYNK
+629 KTSGKVDYNT

-647 LKNIEKNIQEY
+647 LENIEKNIQEY
-658 SRPKETGTYKVQGQ
+658 SKPKETGTYTVQGQ
-672 TVGSYK
+672 TVSPYK

-687 GVDLSVDEKIA
+687 GADLTVDEKMA
-698 LNHGLINYL
+698 LNNGLINYL

-782 LSGKGNAVTRRKDF
+782 LSGKGNAITRRKDF

-809 DAKTTQASSIAL
+809 DKKTTQASSIAL
-821 GGYVLGD
+821 SSYVLGN

-836 AVREEWAKKGYTLDN
+836 DIREEWAKKGYTLDN

-864 DIIIYGTDTRGNRK
+864 DITLYGTDTRGNRK
-878 ELKTV
+878 ELQTI

>member
-24 DTGAFLPKMNANVF
+24 VTGAFLPKMNANVF

-79 NPIYA
+79 NPIYT

-110 TKIHYDSIGDAGF
+110 AKISYDSIGDAGF

-135 TKSFKNRKAQMKAI
+135 TKNFKNRKAQMKAI
-149 EELDKVGGTL
+149 EELDKVGGTV

-196 NKILSKYVK
+196 NKILSKYVN

-218 TSRQNAV
+218 TSR
-225 KKEKEAKEAE
+225 
-235 RKEKQND
+235 QND

-266 KRKTKGTLL
+266 KRKTMGTLL
-275 KILAVLGAMAD
+275 KILAVLGAIAD
-286 LVRRVVTAALANSIQ
+286 LVRRVVTTALANSIQ
-301 TKQDAITGHNL
+301 AKQDAITGHNL

-334 TTVRAMSALQSAFGL
+334 TTVGAMSALQSAFGL
-349 GQEIDTAKLEKLAP
+349 GQEIDIAKLEKLTP
-363 VLRGDTANLART
+363 VLSGDTANLART
-375 GVAGGEETNKLL
+375 GVAGGGETNKLL

-434 GTMLEDYESGIYKE
+434 GTMLEDYESGIYKG
-448 KFIDYTG
+448 KFSDYTG

-465 SMSDA
+465 GMSDA

-533 NLEARESMRA
+533 NMEARESMQA

-570 ISDLIS
+570 MSDLVS
-576 YKDLNT
+576 YKALNA

-619 LYEQANTEAQ
+619 LYEQANTEAR

-639 SDYVLSFI
+639 FDYVLSFI

-658 SRPKETGTYKVQGQ
+658 SRPKEKGIYKVQGQ

-687 GVDLSVDEKIA
+687 GADLTVDEKTA
-698 LNHGLINYL
+698 LNYGLINYL
-707 STYGDI
+707 STYGGI
-713 EAQLS
+713 EAQLL

-771 DDMLLQAYINL
+771 NDMLLQAYINL
-782 LSGKGNAVTRRKDF
+782 LSGKGNAITRRKDF

-809 DAKTTQASSIAL
+809 DKKTTQASSIAL
-821 GGYVLGD
+821 SSYVLGN

-836 AVREEWAKKGYTLDN
+836 DIREEWAKKGYTLDN

-864 DIIIYGTDTRGNRK
+864 DITLYGTDTRGNRK
-878 ELKTV
+878 ELQTI

>member
-24 DTGAFLPKMNANVF
+24 VTGAFLPKMNANVF

-51 LQSTINAF
+51 LQSTINSF
-59 EGFNTNLRTTFQTNN
+59 EGFNTNLRTIFQTNN

-103 SLQSAFN
+103 TLQSAFN
-110 TKIHYDSIGDAGF
+110 AKISYDSIGDAGF
-123 DIKAEDAVLVNI
+123 DIKAEDAVLINI
-135 TKSFKNRKAQMKAI
+135 TKNFKNREAQMKAI
-149 EELDKVGGTL
+149 EELYKVDGTL

-196 NKILSKYVK
+196 NKILSKYVN
-205 DTIPRANKENRLE
+205 DTITKANKENRLE
-218 TSRQNAV
+218 TSR
-225 KKEKEAKEAE
+225 
-235 RKEKQND
+235 QND

-251 AERKEKQKEKEEEES
+251 AERKEKQKEKEEEEL
-266 KRKTKGTLL
+266 KRKTMGTLL
-275 KILAVLGAMAD
+275 KILDVLDSIAD
-286 LVRRVVTAALANSIQ
+286 LVRRVVTTALANSIQ
-301 TKQDAITGHNL
+301 AKQDAITGHNL
-312 GLTTEEVRRYKY
+312 GFTTEEVRRYKY

-334 TTVRAMSALQSAFGL
+334 TTVGAMSALQSAFGL
-349 GQEIDTAKLEKLAP
+349 GQEIDTTKLEKLAP

-375 GVAGGEETNKLL
+375 GVAGGGETNKLL

-434 GTMLEDYESGIYKE
+434 GTMLEDYESGIYKG
-448 KFIDYTG
+448 KFSDYTG
-455 WLSTTKTNQG
+455 WISTTKTNRG
-465 SMSDA
+465 GMSDA

-533 NLEARESMRA
+533 NLEARESMQA

-576 YKDLNT
+576 YKALNN
-582 QDSSVRATKIREFA
+582 QYPSVRATKIREFA

-619 LYEQANTEAQ
+619 LYEQANTEAR
-629 KTSGKVDYNK
+629 KTSGKVDYNT

-647 LKNIEKNIQEY
+647 MKNIEKNIQEY

-687 GVDLSVDEKIA
+687 GADLTVDEKTA
-698 LNHGLINYL
+698 LNYGLINYL
-707 STYGDI
+707 STYGGI
-713 EAQLS
+713 EAQLL

-782 LSGKGNAVTRRKDF
+782 LSGKGNAVTKRKDF

-809 DAKTTQASSIAL
+809 DKKTTQASSIAL
-821 GGYVLGD
+821 SSYVLGN

-836 AVREEWAKKGYTLDN
+836 DIREEWAKKGYTLDN

-864 DIIIYGTDTRGNRK
+864 DITLYGTDTRGNRK
-878 ELKTV
+878 ELQTI

>member
-24 DTGAFLPKMNANVF
+24 VTGAFLPKMNANVF

-44 LSKAERV
+44 LNKAERV

-79 NPIYA
+79 NPIYT

-110 TKIHYDSIGDAGF
+110 AKISYDSIGDAGF

-135 TKSFKNRKAQMKAI
+135 TKNFKNRKAQMKAI

-196 NKILSKYVK
+196 NKILSKYVN

-218 TSRQNAV
+218 TSR
-225 KKEKEAKEAE
+225 
-235 RKEKQND
+235 QND

-266 KRKTKGTLL
+266 KRKTMGTLL
-275 KILAVLGAMAD
+275 KILAVLGAIAD
-286 LVRRVVTAALANSIQ
+286 LVRRVVTTALANSIQ
-301 TKQDAITGHNL
+301 AKQDAITGHNL

-334 TTVRAMSALQSAFGL
+334 TTVGAMSALQSAFGL
-349 GQEIDTAKLEKLAP
+349 GQEIDITKLEKLSP
-363 VLRGDTANLART
+363 VLSGDTANLART
-375 GVAGGEETNKLL
+375 GVAGGGETNKLL

-434 GTMLEDYESGIYKE
+434 GTMLEDYESGIYKG
-448 KFIDYTG
+448 KFSDYTG

-465 SMSDA
+465 GMSDA
-470 QLNAFQ
+470 QQNAFQ

-533 NLEARESMRA
+533 NLEARESMQA
-543 HRDLAQTQFENT
+543 HRYLAQTQFENT

-619 LYEQANTEAQ
+619 LYEQANTEAR
-629 KTSGKVDYNK
+629 KTSGKVDYNT

-687 GVDLSVDEKIA
+687 GADLTVDEKTA
-698 LNHGLINYL
+698 LSYGLINYL

-713 EAQLS
+713 EDQLL

-782 LSGKGNAVTRRKDF
+782 LSGKGNAITRRKDF

-809 DAKTTQASSIAL
+809 DKKTTQASSIAL
-821 GGYVLGD
+821 SSYVLGN

-836 AVREEWAKKGYTLDN
+836 DIREEWAKKGYTLDN

-864 DIIIYGTDTRGNRK
+864 DITLYGTDTRGNRK
-878 ELKTV
+878 ELQTI

>member
-24 DTGAFLPKMNANVF
+24 VTGAFLPKMNANVF

-79 NPIYA
+79 NPIYT

-110 TKIHYDSIGDAGF
+110 AKISYDSIGDAGF

-196 NKILSKYVK
+196 NKILSKYVN

-218 TSRQNAV
+218 TSR
-225 KKEKEAKEAE
+225 
-235 RKEKQND
+235 QND

-266 KRKTKGTLL
+266 KRKTMGTLL
-275 KILAVLGAMAD
+275 KILAVLGAIAD
-286 LVRRVVTAALANSIQ
+286 LVRRVVTTALANSIQ
-301 TKQDAITGHNL
+301 TKQDTITGHNL

-324 FDIAHGMEGG
+324 FDIAHGMESG
-334 TTVRAMSALQSAFGL
+334 TTVGAMSALQTAFGL
-349 GQEIDTAKLEKLAP
+349 GQEIDTAKLDKLAP
-363 VLRGDTANLART
+363 VLSGDTVNLART
-375 GVAGGEETNKLL
+375 GVAGGGETNKLL

-434 GTMLEDYESGIYKE
+434 GTMLEDYESGIYKG
-448 KFIDYTG
+448 KFSDYTG

-465 SMSDA
+465 GMSDA
-470 QLNAFQ
+470 QQNAFQ

-533 NLEARESMRA
+533 NLEARESMQA

-570 ISDLIS
+570 MGDLIG
-576 YKDLNT
+576 YKTLNA
-582 QDSSVRATKIREFA
+582 QDYSPRATKIREVA

-619 LYEQANTEAQ
+619 LYEQADTEAR
-629 KTSGKVDYNK
+629 KTSGKVDYNT

-658 SRPKETGTYKVQGQ
+658 SRPKETGIYKVQGQ

-687 GVDLSVDEKIA
+687 GADLTVDEKTA
-698 LNHGLINYL
+698 LNYGLINYL
-707 STYGDI
+707 STYGGI
-713 EAQLS
+713 ETQLS

-748 YSGNMSKEGREKFE
+748 YFGNMSKEGREKFE

-782 LSGKGNAVTRRKDF
+782 LSGKGNAITRRKDF

-809 DAKTTQASSIAL
+809 DKKTTQASSIAL
-821 GGYVLGD
+821 SSYVLGN

-836 AVREEWAKKGYTLDN
+836 DIREEWAKKGYTLDN

-864 DIIIYGTDTRGNRK
+864 DITLYGTDTKGNRK
-878 ELKTV
+878 ELQTI

>member
-1 MAVTTTPITKITIDS
+1 MAVITTTPITKITIDS
-16 KNFQEKDP
+16 KNFQEKDT

-44 LSKAERV
+44 LNKAERV
-51 LQSTINAF
+51 LQSTTNGF
-59 EGFNTNLRTTFQTNN
+59 KGFNPNLRMTAQTNN

-79 NPIYA
+79 NPVYA

-89 SAYINTSDRDNAMR
+89 SAYINPSDEANTMR
-103 SLQSAFN
+103 ALQSAFN
-110 TKIHYDSIGDAGF
+110 AKISYDSIGDAGF
-123 DIKAEDAVLVNI
+123 DIKAEDAVLINI
-135 TKSFKNRKAQMKAI
+135 TKKFKNKKAQMKAI
-149 EELDKVGGTL
+149 EELYKFDGTV
-159 DVDSAKT
+159 DTDSAKT

-171 RSVISVPMSKT
+171 RSVISIPMSKK

-196 NKILSKYVK
+196 NKILTKYVN
-205 DTIPRANKENRLE
+205 DIIPMANKENRLE
-218 TSRQNAV
+218 TSR
-225 KKEKEAKEAE
+225 
-235 RKEKQND
+235 QND

-251 AERKEKQKEKEEEES
+251 AEQKEKWKEKEEEAS
-266 KRKTKGTLL
+266 KRKTTGTLL
-275 KILAVLGAMAD
+275 KILAELGTIAH
-286 LVRRVVTAALANSIQ
+286 LVRRVVTTALANSIQ
-301 TKQDAITGHNL
+301 TKQDTITGHDL

-334 TTVRAMSALQSAFGL
+334 TTVGAMSALQSAFGL
-349 GQEIDTAKLEKLAP
+349 GQEIDIAKLEKLSP
-363 VLRGDTANLART
+363 VLSGDTANLART
-375 GVAGGEETNKLL
+375 GVAGGGETNKLL

-434 GTMLEDYESGIYKE
+434 GTMLEDYESGIYKG
-448 KFIDYTG
+448 KFSDYTG
-455 WLSTTKTNQG
+455 WLSTTRTNQG
-465 SMSDA
+465 GMSDA
-470 QLNAFQ
+470 KQNAFQ

-533 NLEARESMRA
+533 NLEARESMQA

-555 FRERFGFDLASTGLT
+555 FRERFGFDLASNGLT
-570 ISDLIS
+570 MSDLIS
-576 YKDLNT
+576 YKTLNA
-582 QDSSVRATKIREFA
+582 QDYSPRATKIREIA

-619 LYEQANTEAQ
+619 LYEQANAEAR
-629 KTSGKVDYNK
+629 KTSGKVDYNT

-647 LKNIEKNIQEY
+647 LRNIEKNIQEY
-658 SRPKETGTYKVQGQ
+658 SRPKESTYKVQGQ

-687 GVDLSVDEKIA
+687 GADLTVDEKMA
-698 LNHGLINYL
+698 LNNGLINYL
-707 STYGDI
+707 STYGGI

-734 AQNPD
+734 EQNPD

-782 LSGKGNAVTRRKDF
+782 LSGKGNAITRRKDF

-809 DAKTTQASSIAL
+809 DKKTTQASSIAL
-821 GGYVLGD
+821 SSYVLGN

-836 AVREEWAKKGYTLDN
+836 DIREEWAKKGYTLDN
-851 KAVVYANS
+851 NAVVYANS

-864 DIIIYGTDTRGNRK
+864 DITLYGTDTRGNRK
-878 ELKTV
+878 ELQTI

>member
-1 MAVTTTPITKITIDS
+1 MAITTTPITKITIDS

-24 DTGAFLPKMNANVF
+24 ATGAFLPKMNANVF

-79 NPIYA
+79 NPVYA

-110 TKIHYDSIGDAGF
+110 AKISYDSIGDAGF

-159 DVDSAKT
+159 DTDSAKT

-196 NKILSKYVK
+196 NKILSKYVN
-205 DTIPRANKENRLE
+205 DTIPMANKENRLE
-218 TSRQNAV
+218 TSR
-225 KKEKEAKEAE
+225 
-235 RKEKQND
+235 QND

-266 KRKTKGTLL
+266 KRKTMGTLL
-275 KILAVLGAMAD
+275 KILAVLGAIAD
-286 LVRRVVTAALANSIQ
+286 LVRRVVTTALANSIQ
-301 TKQDAITGHNL
+301 AKQDAITGHNL

-334 TTVRAMSALQSAFGL
+334 TTVGAMSALQTAFGL
-349 GQEIDTAKLEKLAP
+349 GQEIDIAKLDKLAP
-363 VLRGDTANLART
+363 VLSGDTANLART
-375 GVAGGEETNKLL
+375 GVAGGGETNKLL

-434 GTMLEDYESGIYKE
+434 GTMLEDYESGIYKG
-448 KFIDYTG
+448 KFSDYTG
-455 WLSTTKTNQG
+455 WLSTTRTNQG
-465 SMSDA
+465 GMSDA
-470 QLNAFQ
+470 QQNAFQ

-533 NLEARESMRA
+533 NLEARESMQA
-543 HRDLAQTQFENT
+543 HRYLAQTQFENT

-570 ISDLIS
+570 MSDLIS

-619 LYEQANTEAQ
+619 LYEQANTEAR

-639 SDYVLSFI
+639 YDYVLSFI

-687 GVDLSVDEKIA
+687 GADLTVDEKTA
-698 LNHGLINYL
+698 LSYGLINYL
-707 STYGDI
+707 STYGGI
-713 EAQLS
+713 EAQLL

-748 YSGNMSKEGREKFE
+748 YFGNMSKEGREKFE

-782 LSGKGNAVTRRKDF
+782 LSGKGNAITRRKDF

-809 DAKTTQASSIAL
+809 DKKTTQASSIAL
-821 GGYVLGD
+821 SSYVLGN

-836 AVREEWAKKGYTLDN
+836 DIREEWAKKGYTLDN

-864 DIIIYGTDTRGNRK
+864 DITLYGTDTRGNRK
-878 ELKTV
+878 ELQTI

>member
-24 DTGAFLPKMNANVF
+24 VTGAFLPKMNANVF

-79 NPIYA
+79 NPIYT

-110 TKIHYDSIGDAGF
+110 AKISYDSIGDAGF

-196 NKILSKYVK
+196 NKILSKYVN
-205 DTIPRANKENRLE
+205 DTIPMANKENRLE
-218 TSRQNAV
+218 TSR
-225 KKEKEAKEAE
+225 
-235 RKEKQND
+235 QND

-266 KRKTKGTLL
+266 KRKTMGTLL
-275 KILAVLGAMAD
+275 KILAVLGAIAD
-286 LVRRVVTAALANSIQ
+286 LVRRVVTTALANSIQ
-301 TKQDAITGHNL
+301 AKQDAITGHNL

-334 TTVRAMSALQSAFGL
+334 TTVGAMSALQSAFGL
-349 GQEIDTAKLEKLAP
+349 GQEIDITKLEKLAP
-363 VLRGDTANLART
+363 VLSGDTANLART
-375 GVAGGEETNKLL
+375 GVAGGGETNKLL

-434 GTMLEDYESGIYKE
+434 GTMLEDYESGIYKG
-448 KFIDYTG
+448 KFSDYTG
-455 WLSTTKTNQG
+455 WISTTKTNQG
-465 SMSDA
+465 GRSDA

-490 DLTDKYLAGFA
+490 DLTDKYLADFA

-533 NLEARESMRA
+533 NLEARESMQA

-570 ISDLIS
+570 MSDLIS
-576 YKDLNT
+576 YKNLNN
-582 QDSSVRATKIREFA
+582 QDSSVRATKIREIA

-619 LYEQANTEAQ
+619 LYEQANTEAR
-629 KTSGKVDYNK
+629 KTSGKVEYNTADYL
-639 SDYVLSFI
+639 LSFI
-647 LKNIEKNIQEY
+647 LKNIEQNIQEY
-658 SRPKETGTYKVQGQ
+658 SKPKETGAYTVQGQ
-672 TVGSYK
+672 TVSSYK

-687 GVDLSVDEKIA
+687 GADLSVDEKTA
-698 LNHGLINYL
+698 LSYGLINYL
-707 STYGDI
+707 STYGGI
-713 EAQLS
+713 EAQLL

-748 YSGNMSKEGREKFE
+748 YFGNMSKEGREKFE

-782 LSGKGNAVTRRKDF
+782 LSGKGNAITRRKDF

-809 DAKTTQASSIAL
+809 DKKTTQASSIAL
-821 GGYVLGD
+821 SSYVLGN

-836 AVREEWAKKGYTLDN
+836 DIREEWAKKGYTLDN

-864 DIIIYGTDTRGNRK
+864 DITLYGTDTRGNRK
-878 ELKTV
+878 ELQTI

>member
-24 DTGAFLPKMNANVF
+24 VTGAFLPKMNANVF

-79 NPIYA
+79 NPIYT

-110 TKIHYDSIGDAGF
+110 AKISYDSIGDAGF

-135 TKSFKNRKAQMKAI
+135 TKNFKNRKAQMKAI

-196 NKILSKYVK
+196 NKILSKYVN
-205 DTIPRANKENRLE
+205 DTIPMANKENRLE
-218 TSRQNAV
+218 TSR
-225 KKEKEAKEAE
+225 
-235 RKEKQND
+235 QND

-266 KRKTKGTLL
+266 KRKTMGTLL
-275 KILAVLGAMAD
+275 KILAVLGAIAD
-286 LVRRVVTAALANSIQ
+286 LVRRVVTTALANSIQ
-301 TKQDAITGHNL
+301 AKQDAITGHNL

-334 TTVRAMSALQSAFGL
+334 TTVGAMSALQSAFGL
-349 GQEIDTAKLEKLAP
+349 GQEIDIAKLEKLTP
-363 VLRGDTANLART
+363 VLSGDTANLART
-375 GVAGGEETNKLL
+375 GVAGGGETNKLL

-434 GTMLEDYESGIYKE
+434 GTMLEDYESGIYKG
-448 KFIDYTG
+448 KFSDYTG

-465 SMSDA
+465 GMSDA

-501 LSLVGLV
+501 LSLAGLV

-533 NLEARESMRA
+533 NLEARESMQA

-570 ISDLIS
+570 MSDLIS

-607 LAYLASYEQYNK
+607 LAYLASYEQYSK
-619 LYEQANTEAQ
+619 LYEQANAEAQ
-629 KTSGKVDYNK
+629 KTSGKVDYNT

-658 SRPKETGTYKVQGQ
+658 SKPKETGAYTVQGQ
-672 TVGSYK
+672 TVSSYK

-687 GVDLSVDEKIA
+687 GADLSVDEKTA
-698 LNHGLINYL
+698 LSYGLINYL
-707 STYGDI
+707 NTYGGI

-748 YSGNMSKEGREKFE
+748 YFGNMSKEGREKFE

-782 LSGKGNAVTRRKDF
+782 LSGKGNAITRRKDF

-821 GGYVLGD
+821 SSYVLGN

-836 AVREEWAKKGYTLDN
+836 DIREEWAKKGYTLDN

-864 DIIIYGTDTRGNRK
+864 DITLYGTDTRGNRK
-878 ELKTV
+878 ELQTI

>member
-24 DTGAFLPKMNANVF
+24 VTGAFLPKMNANVF

-79 NPIYA
+79 NPIYT

-110 TKIHYDSIGDAGF
+110 AKISYDSIGDAGF

-196 NKILSKYVK
+196 NKILSKYVN
-205 DTIPRANKENRLE
+205 DTIPMANKENRLE
-218 TSRQNAV
+218 TSRQN
-225 KKEKEAKEAE
+225 
-235 RKEKQND
+235 D

-251 AERKEKQKEKEEEES
+251 TERKEKQKEKEEEES
-266 KRKTKGTLL
+266 KRKTMGTLL
-275 KILAVLGAMAD
+275 KILAVLGAIAD
-286 LVRRVVTAALANSIQ
+286 LVRRVVTTALANSIQ
-301 TKQDAITGHNL
+301 AKQDAITGHNL

-334 TTVRAMSALQSAFGL
+334 TTVGAMSALQSAFGL
-349 GQEIDTAKLEKLAP
+349 GQEIDITKLEKLTP
-363 VLRGDTANLART
+363 VLSGDTANLART
-375 GVAGGEETNKLL
+375 GVAGGGETNKLL

-423 NSAFPELGTLF
+423 NSVFPELGTLF
-434 GTMLEDYESGIYKE
+434 GTMLEDYESGIYKG
-448 KFIDYTG
+448 KFSDYTG

-465 SMSDA
+465 GISDA
-470 QLNAFQ
+470 QQNAYQ

-490 DLTDKYLAGFA
+490 DLTNKYLTDFA

-533 NLEARESMRA
+533 NLEARESMQA
-543 HRDLAQTQFENT
+543 HRHLAQTQFENT

-570 ISDLIS
+570 MSDLIS
-576 YKDLNT
+576 YKNLNN
-582 QDSSVRATKIREFA
+582 QDSSVRATKIREIA

-619 LYEQANTEAQ
+619 LYEQANTEAR
-629 KTSGKVDYNK
+629 KTSGKVDYNTA
-639 SDYVLSFI
+639 DYLLSFI
-647 LKNIEKNIQEY
+647 LKNIENNIQEY
-658 SRPKETGTYKVQGQ
+658 SKPKETGTYTVQGQ
-672 TVGSYK
+672 TVSPYK

-687 GVDLSVDEKIA
+687 GADLSVDEKTA
-698 LNHGLINYL
+698 LSYGLINYL
-707 STYGDI
+707 STYGGI

-748 YSGNMSKEGREKFE
+748 YFGNMSKEGREKFE

-782 LSGKGNAVTRRKDF
+782 LSGKGNAITRRKDF

-809 DAKTTQASSIAL
+809 DKKTTQASSIAL
-821 GGYVLGD
+821 SSYVLGN

-836 AVREEWAKKGYTLDN
+836 DIREEWAKKGYTLDN

-864 DIIIYGTDTRGNRK
+864 DITLYGTDTRGNRK
-878 ELKTV
+878 KLQTL

>member
-24 DTGAFLPKMNANVF
+24 VTGAFLPKMNANIF

-59 EGFNTNLRTTFQTNN
+59 EGFNTNLRMTAQTNN

-79 NPIYA
+79 NPIYT

-110 TKIHYDSIGDAGF
+110 AKIRYDSIGDAGF

-135 TKSFKNRKAQMKAI
+135 TKNFKNRKAQMKAI

-196 NKILSKYVK
+196 NKILSKYVN
-205 DTIPRANKENRLE
+205 DTIPMANKENRLE
-218 TSRQNAV
+218 TSR
-225 KKEKEAKEAE
+225 
-235 RKEKQND
+235 QND

-266 KRKTKGTLL
+266 KRKTMGTLL
-275 KILAVLGAMAD
+275 KILAVLGAIAD
-286 LVRRVVTAALANSIQ
+286 LVRRVVTTALANSIQ
-301 TKQDAITGHNL
+301 AKQDAITGHNL

-334 TTVRAMSALQSAFGL
+334 TTVGAMSALQSAFGL
-349 GQEIDTAKLEKLAP
+349 GQEIDIAKLDKLAP
-363 VLRGDTANLART
+363 VLSGDTANLART
-375 GVAGGEETNKLL
+375 GVAGGGETNKLL

-434 GTMLEDYESGIYKE
+434 GTMLEDYESGIYKG
-448 KFIDYTG
+448 KFSDYTG
-455 WLSTTKTNQG
+455 WLSTTRTNQG
-465 SMSDA
+465 GMSDA
-470 QLNAFQ
+470 KQNAFQ

-533 NLEARESMRA
+533 NLEARESMQA

-555 FRERFGFDLASTGLT
+555 FKERFGFDLASNGLT
-570 ISDLIS
+570 MSDLIS
-576 YKDLNT
+576 YKTLNA
-582 QDSSVRATKIREFA
+582 QDYSPRATKIREIA

-619 LYEQANTEAQ
+619 LYKQADTEAK
-629 KTSGKVDYNK
+629 KTSGKVDYNT

-647 LKNIEKNIQEY
+647 LRNIEKNIQEY
-658 SRPKETGTYKVQGQ
+658 SRPKETGTYTVQGQ
-672 TVGSYK
+672 TVSSYK

-687 GVDLSVDEKIA
+687 GADLTVDEKTA
-698 LNHGLINYL
+698 LNNGLINYL
-707 STYGDI
+707 STYGGI

-748 YSGNMSKEGREKFE
+748 YFGNMSKEGREKFE

-782 LSGKGNAVTRRKDF
+782 LSGKGNAITRRKDF

-809 DAKTTQASSIAL
+809 DKKTTQASSIAL
-821 GGYVLGD
+821 SSYVLGN

-836 AVREEWAKKGYTLDN
+836 DIRDEWAKKGYTLDN

-864 DIIIYGTDTRGNRK
+864 DITLYGTDNRGNRK
-878 ELKTV
+878 ELQTI

>member
-24 DTGAFLPKMNANVF
+24 VTGAFLPKMNANVF

-79 NPIYA
+79 NPIYT

-110 TKIHYDSIGDAGF
+110 AKISYDSIGDAGF
-123 DIKAEDAVLVNI
+123 DIKAEDAVLINI

-196 NKILSKYVK
+196 NKILSKYVN

-218 TSRQNAV
+218 TSR
-225 KKEKEAKEAE
+225 
-235 RKEKQND
+235 QND

-266 KRKTKGTLL
+266 KRKTMGTLL
-275 KILAVLGAMAD
+275 KILAVLGAIAD
-286 LVRRVVTAALANSIQ
+286 LVRRVVTTALANSIQ
-301 TKQDAITGHNL
+301 AKQDAITGHNL

-334 TTVRAMSALQSAFGL
+334 TTVGAMSALQSAFGL
-349 GQEIDTAKLEKLAP
+349 GQEIDIAKLEKLTP
-363 VLRGDTANLART
+363 VLSGDTANLART
-375 GVAGGEETNKLL
+375 GVAGGGETNKLL

-401 KNSLNQYESN
+401 KNSLDQYESN

-434 GTMLEDYESGIYKE
+434 GTMLEDYESGIYKG
-448 KFIDYTG
+448 KFSDYTG
-455 WLSTTKTNQG
+455 WLSTTRTNQG
-465 SMSDA
+465 GMSDA
-470 QLNAFQ
+470 QQNAFQ

-490 DLTDKYLAGFA
+490 DLTDKYLVGFA
-501 LSLVGLV
+501 LSLAGLV

-533 NLEARESMRA
+533 NLEARESMKA

-570 ISDLIS
+570 MSDLIS
-576 YKDLNT
+576 YKNLNN

-619 LYEQANTEAQ
+619 LYEQANTEAR

-639 SDYVLSFI
+639 YDYVLSFI

-658 SRPKETGTYKVQGQ
+658 SRPKETGAYTVQGQ
-672 TVGSYK
+672 TVSSYK
-678 NLVSRLRDT
+678 NLISRLRDT
-687 GVDLSVDEKIA
+687 GADLTVDEKTA
-698 LNHGLINYL
+698 LNYGLINYL
-707 STYGDI
+707 STYGGI

-748 YSGNMSKEGREKFE
+748 YFGNMSKEGREKFE

-782 LSGKGNAVTRRKDF
+782 LSGKGNAITRRKDY

-809 DAKTTQASSIAL
+809 DKKTTQASSIAL
-821 GGYVLGD
+821 SSYVLGN

-836 AVREEWAKKGYTLDN
+836 DIREEWAKKGYTLDN

-864 DIIIYGTDTRGNRK
+864 DITLYGTDTRGNRK
-878 ELKTV
+878 ELQTI

>member
-24 DTGAFLPKMNANVF
+24 VTGAFLPKMNANVF

-59 EGFNTNLRTTFQTNN
+59 EGFNTNLRMTAQTNN

-79 NPIYA
+79 NPIYT

-110 TKIHYDSIGDAGF
+110 AKISYDSIGDAGF

-149 EELDKVGGTL
+149 EELDKVGGTI

-196 NKILSKYVK
+196 NKILSKYVN
-205 DTIPRANKENRLE
+205 DTIPMANKENRLE
-218 TSRQNAV
+218 TSR
-225 KKEKEAKEAE
+225 
-235 RKEKQND
+235 QND

-266 KRKTKGTLL
+266 KRKTMGTLL
-275 KILAVLGAMAD
+275 KILAVLGAIAD
-286 LVRRVVTAALANSIQ
+286 LVRRVVTTALANSIQ
-301 TKQDAITGHNL
+301 AKQDAITGHNL

-334 TTVRAMSALQSAFGL
+334 TTVGAMSALQSAFGL

-363 VLRGDTANLART
+363 VLRGDTADLART
-375 GVAGGEETNKLL
+375 GVAGGGETNKLL

-434 GTMLEDYESGIYKE
+434 GTMLEDYESGIYKG
-448 KFIDYTG
+448 KFSDYTG

-465 SMSDA
+465 GMSDA
-470 QLNAFQ
+470 QQNAFQ

-501 LSLVGLV
+501 LSLAGLV
-508 QKVDNIQFGKT
+508 QKVDNIQLGKT

-533 NLEARESMRA
+533 NLEARESMQA

-582 QDSSVRATKIREFA
+582 QDSSVRTTKIREFA

-619 LYEQANTEAQ
+619 LYEQANTEAR

-639 SDYVLSFI
+639 YDYVLSFI

-687 GVDLSVDEKIA
+687 GADLTVDEKTA
-698 LNHGLINYL
+698 LNYGLINYL
-707 STYGDI
+707 STYGGI

-782 LSGKGNAVTRRKDF
+782 LSGKGNAITRRKDF

-821 GGYVLGD
+821 SSYVLGN

-836 AVREEWAKKGYTLDN
+836 DIREEWAKKGYTLDN

-864 DIIIYGTDTRGNRK
+864 DITLYGTDTRGNRK
-878 ELKTV
+878 ELQTI

>member
-24 DTGAFLPKMNANVF
+24 VTGAFLPKMNANVF

-79 NPIYA
+79 NPIYT

-110 TKIHYDSIGDAGF
+110 AKISYDSIGDAGF

-159 DVDSAKT
+159 DIDSAKT

-196 NKILSKYVK
+196 NKILSKYVNG
-205 DTIPRANKENRLE
+205 TIPRANKENRLE
-218 TSRQNAV
+218 TSR
-225 KKEKEAKEAE
+225 
-235 RKEKQND
+235 QND

-266 KRKTKGTLL
+266 KRKTTGTLL
-275 KILAVLGAMAD
+275 KILAVLGAIAD
-286 LVRRVVTAALANSIQ
+286 LVRRVVTTALANSIQ
-301 TKQDAITGHNL
+301 TKQDTITGHNL

-334 TTVRAMSALQSAFGL
+334 TTVGAMSALQTAFGL
-349 GQEIDTAKLEKLAP
+349 GQEIDIAKLDKLAP
-363 VLRGDTANLART
+363 VLSGDTANLART
-375 GVAGGEETNKLL
+375 GVAGGGETNKLL

-434 GTMLEDYESGIYKE
+434 GTMLEDYESGIYKG
-448 KFIDYTG
+448 KFSDYTG
-455 WLSTTKTNQG
+455 WLSTTRTNQG
-465 SMSDA
+465 GMSDA
-470 QLNAFQ
+470 KQNAFQ

-490 DLTDKYLAGFA
+490 DLADKYLAGFA

-533 NLEARESMRA
+533 NLEARESMQA

-555 FRERFGFDLASTGLT
+555 FRERFGFDLASNGLT
-570 ISDLIS
+570 MSDLIS
-576 YKDLNT
+576 YKTLNA
-582 QDSSVRATKIREFA
+582 QDYSPRATKIREIA

-619 LYEQANTEAQ
+619 LYEQANAEAR
-629 KTSGKVDYNK
+629 KTSGKVDYNT

-658 SRPKETGTYKVQGQ
+658 SRPKETGAYTVQGQ
-672 TVGSYK
+672 TVSSYK
-678 NLVSRLRDT
+678 NLISRLRDT
-687 GVDLSVDEKIA
+687 GADLTVDEKTA
-698 LNHGLINYL
+698 LSYGLINYL
-707 STYGDI
+707 STYGGI

-734 AQNPD
+734 EQNPD

-782 LSGKGNAVTRRKDF
+782 LSGKGNAITRRKDF

-809 DAKTTQASSIAL
+809 DKKTTQASSIAL
-821 GGYVLGD
+821 SSYVLGN

-836 AVREEWAKKGYTLDN
+836 DIREEWAKKGYTLDN

-864 DIIIYGTDTRGNRK
+864 DITLYGTDNRGNRK
-878 ELKTV
+878 ELQTI

>member
-24 DTGAFLPKMNANVF
+24 VTGAFLPKMNANVF

-59 EGFNTNLRTTFQTNN
+59 EGFNTNLRMTAQANN

-79 NPIYA
+79 NPIYT

-110 TKIHYDSIGDAGF
+110 AKIRYDSIGDAGF

-159 DVDSAKT
+159 DTDSAKT

-196 NKILSKYVK
+196 NKILSKYVN
-205 DTIPRANKENRLE
+205 DTIPMANKENRLE
-218 TSRQNAV
+218 TSR
-225 KKEKEAKEAE
+225 
-235 RKEKQND
+235 QND

-266 KRKTKGTLL
+266 KRKTMGTLL
-275 KILAVLGAMAD
+275 KILAVLGAIAD
-286 LVRRVVTAALANSIQ
+286 LVRRVVTTALANSIQ
-301 TKQDAITGHNL
+301 TKQDTITGHNL

-334 TTVRAMSALQSAFGL
+334 TTVGAMSALQTAFGL
-349 GQEIDTAKLEKLAP
+349 GQEIDIAKLDKLAP
-363 VLRGDTANLART
+363 VLSGDTANLART

-434 GTMLEDYESGIYKE
+434 GTMLEDYESGIYKG
-448 KFIDYTG
+448 KFSDYTG
-455 WLSTTKTNQG
+455 WLSTTRTNQG
-465 SMSDA
+465 GMSDA
-470 QLNAFQ
+470 KQNAFQ

-533 NLEARESMRA
+533 NLEARESMQA

-555 FRERFGFDLASTGLT
+555 FRERFGFDLASNGLT
-570 ISDLIS
+570 MSDLIS
-576 YKDLNT
+576 YKTLDT
-582 QDSSVRATKIREFA
+582 KDSSVRATKIREIA

-619 LYEQANTEAQ
+619 LYEQANAEAR
-629 KTSGKVDYNK
+629 KTSGKVDYNT

-672 TVGSYK
+672 TVGSYR

-687 GVDLSVDEKIA
+687 GADLTVDEKTA
-698 LNHGLINYL
+698 LNYGLINYL
-707 STYGDI
+707 STYGGI

-782 LSGKGNAVTRRKDF
+782 LSGKGNAITRRKDF

-809 DAKTTQASSIAL
+809 DKKTTQASSIAL
-821 GGYVLGD
+821 SSYVLGN

-836 AVREEWAKKGYTLDN
+836 DIREEWAKKGYTLDN

-864 DIIIYGTDTRGNRK
+864 DITLYGTDTRGNRK
-878 ELKTV
+878 ELQTI

>member
-1 MAVTTTPITKITIDS
+1 MAITTTPITKITIDS

-24 DTGAFLPKMNANVF
+24 VTGAFLPKMNANVF

-79 NPIYA
+79 NPIYT

-110 TKIHYDSIGDAGF
+110 AKISYDSIGDAGF

-135 TKSFKNRKAQMKAI
+135 TKNFKNRKAQMKAI

-196 NKILSKYVK
+196 NKILSKYVN
-205 DTIPRANKENRLE
+205 DTIPMANKENRLE
-218 TSRQNAV
+218 TSRQN
-225 KKEKEAKEAE
+225 
-235 RKEKQND
+235 D

-251 AERKEKQKEKEEEES
+251 TERKEKQKEKEEEES
-266 KRKTKGTLL
+266 KRKTMGTLL
-275 KILAVLGAMAD
+275 KILAVLGAIAD
-286 LVRRVVTAALANSIQ
+286 LVRRVVTTALANSIQ
-301 TKQDAITGHNL
+301 AKQDAITGHNL

-334 TTVRAMSALQSAFGL
+334 TTVGAMSALQSAFGL
-349 GQEIDTAKLEKLAP
+349 GQEIDITKLEKLAP
-363 VLRGDTANLART
+363 VLSGDTANLART
-375 GVAGGEETNKLL
+375 GVAGGGETNKLL

-434 GTMLEDYESGIYKE
+434 GTMLEDYESGIYKG
-448 KFIDYTG
+448 KFSDYTG
-455 WLSTTKTNQG
+455 WLSTTRTNQG
-465 SMSDA
+465 GMSDA
-470 QLNAFQ
+470 QQNAFQ

-490 DLTDKYLAGFA
+490 DLTAKYLADFA
-501 LSLVGLV
+501 LSLAGLV

-533 NLEARESMRA
+533 NLEARESMQA

-570 ISDLIS
+570 MSDLIS
-576 YKDLNT
+576 YKTLNA
-582 QDSSVRATKIREFA
+582 QDYSPRATKIREIA

-619 LYEQANTEAQ
+619 LYEQANTEAR
-629 KTSGKVDYNK
+629 KTSGKVDYNT

-647 LKNIEKNIQEY
+647 LQNIEKNIQEY
-658 SRPKETGTYKVQGQ
+658 SKPKETGTYTVQGQ
-672 TVGSYK
+672 TVSPYK

-687 GVDLSVDEKIA
+687 GADLSVDEKTA
-698 LNHGLINYL
+698 LSYGLINYL
-707 STYGDI
+707 STYGSI
-713 EAQLS
+713 EDQLL

-748 YSGNMSKEGREKFE
+748 YFGNMSKEGREKFE

-782 LSGKGNAVTRRKDF
+782 LSGKGNAITRRKDF

-809 DAKTTQASSIAL
+809 DKKTTQASSIAL
-821 GGYVLGD
+821 SSYVLGN

-836 AVREEWAKKGYTLDN
+836 DIREEWAKKGYTLDN

-864 DIIIYGTDTRGNRK
+864 DITLYGTDTRGNRK
-878 ELKTV
+878 ELQTI

>member
-24 DTGAFLPKMNANVF
+24 VTGAFLPKMNANVF

-79 NPIYA
+79 NPIYT

-110 TKIHYDSIGDAGF
+110 AKISYDSIGDAGF

-135 TKSFKNRKAQMKAI
+135 TKNFKNRKAQMKAI

-196 NKILSKYVK
+196 NKILSKYVN
-205 DTIPRANKENRLE
+205 DTIPMANKENRLE
-218 TSRQNAV
+218 TSR
-225 KKEKEAKEAE
+225 
-235 RKEKQND
+235 QND

-266 KRKTKGTLL
+266 KRKTMGTLL
-275 KILAVLGAMAD
+275 KILAVLGAIAD
-286 LVRRVVTAALANSIQ
+286 LVRRVVTTALANSIQ
-301 TKQDAITGHNL
+301 AKQDAITGHNL

-334 TTVRAMSALQSAFGL
+334 TTVGAMSALQSAFGL

-375 GVAGGEETNKLL
+375 GVAGGGETNKLL

-434 GTMLEDYESGIYKE
+434 GTMLEDYESGIYKG
-448 KFIDYTG
+448 KFSDYTG

-465 SMSDA
+465 GRSDA

-533 NLEARESMRA
+533 NLEAREAMQA

-570 ISDLIS
+570 MSDLIS
-576 YKDLNT
+576 YKNLNT
-582 QDSSVRATKIREFA
+582 RDSSVRATKIREFA

-619 LYEQANTEAQ
+619 LYEQANAEAR
-629 KTSGKVDYNK
+629 KTSGKVDYNT

-658 SRPKETGTYKVQGQ
+658 SRPKETGIYKVQGQ

-687 GVDLSVDEKIA
+687 GADLTVDEKTA
-698 LNHGLINYL
+698 LSYGLINYL
-707 STYGDI
+707 STYGGI
-713 EAQLS
+713 EAQLL

-782 LSGKGNAVTRRKDF
+782 LSGKGNAITRRKDF

-809 DAKTTQASSIAL
+809 DKKTTQASSIAL
-821 GGYVLGD
+821 SSYVLGN

-836 AVREEWAKKGYTLDN
+836 DIREEWAKKGYTLDN

-864 DIIIYGTDTRGNRK
+864 DITLYGTDTRGNRK
-878 ELKTV
+878 ELQTI

>member
-24 DTGAFLPKMNANVF
+24 VTGAFLPKMNANVF

-51 LQSTINAF
+51 LQSTINSF
-59 EGFNTNLRTTFQTNN
+59 EGFNTNLRTIFQTNN

-103 SLQSAFN
+103 TLQSAFN
-110 TKIHYDSIGDAGF
+110 AKISYDSIGDAGF
-123 DIKAEDAVLVNI
+123 DIKAEDAVLINI
-135 TKSFKNRKAQMKAI
+135 TKNFKNREAQMKAI
-149 EELDKVGGTL
+149 EELYKVDGTL

-196 NKILSKYVK
+196 NKILSKYVN
-205 DTIPRANKENRLE
+205 DTITKANKENRLE
-218 TSRQNAV
+218 TSR
-225 KKEKEAKEAE
+225 
-235 RKEKQND
+235 QND

-251 AERKEKQKEKEEEES
+251 AERKEKQKEKEEEEL
-266 KRKTKGTLL
+266 KRKTMGTLL
-275 KILAVLGAMAD
+275 KILDVLDSIAD
-286 LVRRVVTAALANSIQ
+286 LVRRVVTTALANSIQ
-301 TKQDAITGHNL
+301 AKQDAITGHNL
-312 GLTTEEVRRYKY
+312 GFTTEEVRRYKY

-334 TTVRAMSALQSAFGL
+334 TTVGAMSALQSAFGL
-349 GQEIDTAKLEKLAP
+349 GQEIDTTKLEKLAP

-375 GVAGGEETNKLL
+375 GVAGGGETNKLL

-434 GTMLEDYESGIYKE
+434 GTMLEDYESGIYKG
-448 KFIDYTG
+448 KFSDYTG
-455 WLSTTKTNQG
+455 WISTTKTNRG
-465 SMSDA
+465 GMSDA

-533 NLEARESMRA
+533 NLEARESMQA

-576 YKDLNT
+576 YKTLNN
-582 QDSSVRATKIREFA
+582 QYPSVRATKIREFA

-619 LYEQANTEAQ
+619 LYEQANTEAR
-629 KTSGKVDYNK
+629 KTSGKVDYNT

-647 LKNIEKNIQEY
+647 MKNIEKNIQEY

-687 GVDLSVDEKIA
+687 GADLTVDEKTA
-698 LNHGLINYL
+698 LNYGLINYL
-707 STYGDI
+707 STYGGI
-713 EAQLS
+713 EAQLL

-809 DAKTTQASSIAL
+809 DKKTTQASSIAL
-821 GGYVLGD
+821 SSYVLGN

-836 AVREEWAKKGYTLDN
+836 DIREEWAKKGYTLDN

-864 DIIIYGTDTRGNRK
+864 DITLYGTDTRGNRK
-878 ELKTV
+878 ELQTI